1 MSTKKIQFNNIV
13 QNQLPRYVINEY
25 PLVAEFLKSY
35 YQGQEYQGGP
45 IDLVQ
50 NIDEYTKISEQ
61 VNLTNHVGLGATVGV
76 GSEIIP
82 VDMQKNPTGTEGFP
96 DSYGLIKINDEIIT
110 YTGIT
115 TFAFT
120 GCVRGF
126 VGVTSYHSPTNP
138 EELVFES
145 SSASIH
151 SKGDSIQNLSSLFL
165 KEFLVKSKHQ
175 LTPGFE
181 GRKLSSDL
189 NENIFI
195 KQAKDFYLS
204 KGTDRGFEIL
214 FKALYNENVKIVRPS
229 EFLFTPSNANYKIT
243 RDFVV
248 EPIFGNPENLELSTL
263 YQDPYEQSSIDKAYA
278 PITHVEPIR
287 VSTGST
293 YYKLSI
299 DAGYNRDSR
308 VEGST
313 YGTFIT
319 PPRSRVVGE
328 VGAGLTV
335 IDVDSTVGFGTTGE
349 LFFRYIDNTI
359 GISTY
364 ASKSLTQFFGVSGI
378 GKTILSGE
386 TVGVNTFAYG
396 KSVLDQDETIEVR
409 ITSVIDNLEY
419 SDNNCLFGKGDEIEI
434 KTLGVG
440 QTGFKEKAWFYNI
453 APVYQVES
461 ITLKDTSDWT
471 YEITLTTDHD
481 FKVGDKSV
489 AILVGSDGR
498 NLPVSDI
505 TQLTSSRGFIIKGQ
519 GEINTDLKYTIERQ
533 ILKAN
538 AINFTETSIYS
549 TNVQNVYKDRNSDK
563 LLVASP
569 SLPTYGSQSLGV
581 SDGKIIFGGSF
592 SGDEYEIITNATT
605 SPSGVP
611 IFDHGFYTGDAIYYT
626 PQIVNDAY
634 VDPGSGTSIDN
645 FVIKSS
651 LMDEG
656 LYFVERVNET
666 TVKFAKSASDL
677 YNGKYINIDNDLN
690 RTGIVT
696 DNKISPFKFN
706 NKTLKSQ
713 KLLRQV
719 CPPENTGTVYETTP
733 GNTGIL
739 VNGVEILNYKSFDQ
753 VHYGELKSVDVLAG
767 GRDYDVI
774 NPPFLHIKDSV
785 GTGATGYVAVSGSL
799 KDMRIVDPGFD
810 YEQAPTI
817 KITGGNGSGARVSV
831 NMENIDHSSDFYS
844 YSPLVGLGTT
854 GTLASTIGFTTF
866 HKFKNAEEVVYVTN
880 NQDVIG
886 GLTTSAT
893 YYASLVGTGGTTLR
907 LHKDQA
913 GALAGINTIV
923 LTSRGQGVQSFKS
936 FKTKSIVESINVV
949 SGGSG
954 YQNKKRTAVPA
965 GINTALNCINI
976 KNHDYE
982 SGEIITY
989 TCDGTPIAGLTTD
1002 TDFYVTKKDDD
1013 SFYLSSVGVGTTS
1026 NDFYHKTKQYRPLTS
1041 IGVGTHIFNYQD
1053 ISVSISGDV
1062 GINSVGSETFEL
1074 KVQPI
1079 FRGEITSIHLSN
1091 NGVGYGASEV
1101 VNFVREPEVTFVK
1114 GSEAEVSPV
1123 VSFGGNII
1131 EVIVNSKGNYYN
1143 SPPDLQISGSG
1154 SGCVLTP
1161 LLKIVDLN
1169 GSESAVGVGT
1179 TIKYILDGVKVLK
1192 QGSGYSKDT
1201 TVSVLS
1207 AGTDCKTRSSIQKWN
1222 VNLFE
1227 KYYQTQ
1233 QITDDDGFI
1242 QKGDIELQYS
1252 HLYAPRKLRQTV
1264 YATNQEGNSLYGE
1277 TDLRKVNGQEVP
1289 SDNHSPIIGW
1299 AYDGNPIYGPYGYIK
1314 NAGGTV
1320 TQMKTGY
1327 LDEAS
1332 IKENRP
1338 PLSVFPPKFFIED
1351 FTYKAVSDETV
1362 LDENNGRF
1370 CVTPEFPNGTYAY
1383 FATIDDSGAEQGGQF
1398 NTYKLP
1404 VFPYLIGKCYYSTPN
1419 DFNFSPNSNQD
1430 IYDLGDTS
1438 EYKWARNTTPYNLI
1452 QDDEPYYPYLPLPN
1466 NLSQSLE
1473 VVGTKPGVLESIGI
1487 VTGGSNYQIGDEVVF
1502 NNSGTDGFDAAARV
1516 TRLLGKPV
1524 SSVSAATSSITNVE
1538 IYPSRKFQGVYD
1550 LISTE
1555 PHNWVN
1561 RDIITVTGLST
1572 TSSEISGVYNA
1583 GISSN
1588 RLSLTGIGTTS
1599 VAIGTDGAT
1608 GIVTHLNVRGN
1619 LSFPS
1624 IRSNDIL
1631 GIGTET
1637 VKVLSIEPLLSRIRV
1652 LRAVNGVTGV
1662 SHTVTSEI
1670 LEDPRRITIN
1680 AGFTS
1685 DYEYR
1690 INDQIY
1696 FNPIDSVGLGTRSG
1710 VGIGTTIAFSN
1721 PGIGITQKFIQTKAI
1736 YLPDHGLKT
1745 GDKLTYSPNQGEGLN
1760 VRWDGSDAVDT
1771 GISTLTDG
1779 QTLYAG
1785 VITNDLIGIS
1795 TVKVGLGST
1804 GTFVGIAS
1812 TQRGSTTV
1820 FFSGLGT
1827 GVYHSF
1833 KTNHSVITGEIRR
1846 TTATVSTGETHGLLN
1861 YENVYM
1867 DVVSGL
1873 TTTVTVKYNDYN
1885 RRVVFNPKSFAA
1897 SGVNTTTNSITINE
1911 HGYETGDKIIHTA
1924 STPIGGLND
1933 NGIYYVLRVDI
1944 NSFKLCETDYDARD
1958 SKPNVVGFTSTS
1970 EGTISPINPPLKVYK
1985 NSIVEFDLS
1994 DSSLSYV
2001 VQSTDYSAF
2010 KLNFYSDKN
2019 LTKIWETSPLSKTF
2033 NVTRNGTIGISTDAK
2048 VSLSVTKDIPEI
2060 LYYSLDPILESN
2072 LPLTKKNVVVD
2083 TDVITGNE
2091 IQLSDSIFSGK
2102 QRITIGA
2109 TDQFTYSMSEIPE
2122 RLSYGTTSFISYE
2135 TDSPSAYGSIAN
2147 LEITNPGRNYYSL
2160 PGVSTITSLLGNSAI
2175 LEPKSTSVGNI
2186 KTLKVKDIGYDFPSD
2201 ITVSPDAA
2209 LPEIIRIESL
2219 MSVDFVGVTS
2229 FGRGYISSPDLI
2241 VLDGKTQK
2249 PVLDLDLKYTLGNPN
2264 VEILKNT
2271 KGISNSPPTIIT
2283 DKNSNGVG
2291 IATVGFNTENYDVT
2305 VQLSVGF
2312 STADTFPIA
2321 VGDKVFVEGIGVG
2334 IGTTARGYNS
2344 KDYDYKLFEI
2354 TAVDENYGGIGTVTY
2369 NLSNY
2374 FTGLAPG
2381 SSPGTFDFIN
2391 SNGRIVP
2398 QKFMPT
2404 FNVELSPND
2413 FIKGETVTGSISSTT
2428 GVVQNWQPD
2437 VGILRVT
2444 NTKGFLV
2451 NEVLKGTGSGTQGV
2465 ASSIKTFDSYM
2476 KLNSTTKVEKG
2487 WETNSGYLNDNAQR
2501 IQDSDYYQNLSYS
2514 LSSRIDYETW
2524 DEPVSSLNHTLGFKK
2539 FADYQLESTASSRVG
2554 LSTELCDFSIVNDL
2568 YGIGNLNCV
2577 YDFDLAT
2584 ENALNINENDAISDE
2599 ITFSSRILKDY
2610 TESVGNRVVSIDD
2623 FSGTF
2628 NSNPRA
2634 TRFSTVNRWTL
2645 ADRRALK
2652 YITYVRDKRFG
2663 AQRQL
2668 MIVDII
2674 HDSAQG
2680 YINQYGRVESVYDQG
2695 DFDFAISGSEGLLN
2709 FYPIKYAVN
2718 DYWVTA
2724 ISYNLDDNL
2733 LSTGSTVIGRSL
2745 IDSESV
2751 TIGTGTGTTTIV
2763 GIASTYRSAKVIIN
2777 INPDIS
2783 GKEHE
2788 YNQLNIIHN
2797 GDEVDIMEYGRMTT
2811 VSTPEAIG
2819 GLGTYRGYIDGTQ
2832 LKVDFIA
2839 NSSVGIGT
2847 TGVINTILV
2856 GMADSAYTGIGTV
2869 DLKHARLENRTTEI
2883 ESSSSP
2889 GINTVGSWPSEYEAA
2904 YGTIQV
2910 TDATNQAYE
2919 MFEFA
2924 VVTDYVSESTTETYD
2939 VDWGNVSSGVSPT
2952 GLGTFGS
2959 KVSSAGT
2966 VSLLFTPVAS
2976 INAQVNVYMN
2986 AVRIQ
2991 DDTKDTIDFNNG
3003 VIECGFGEYTGTESA
3018 VLRAFGLS
3026 HKTDPIFRKPFDGS
3040 DSSVVNIAN
3049 NTINLPNHF
3058 FVTGEELVYTN
3069 PGTGYTMALG
3079 IASTNGFAG
3088 IGTTTLL
3095 PSTVYAVKIDDETIK
3110 LAESVSKALQTV
3122 PEVVDITSVGIGT
3135 SHCFNAVN
3143 QNKKAL
3149 VSIDNILQSP
3159 IVSTAVTTQ
3168 LADQVFTTTDVI
3180 EFAGITSFYGGDLIK
3195 IGNEILRIDS
3205 IGQGGNDNL
3214 IKVRRPWAGTA
3225 LAGYGTGTLIT
3236 KVDGNY
3242 NIVDNTINFVEAP
3255 YGNVPLS
3262 TATNP
3267 PDSRDWVGI
3276 STGSSFEGRTFMRS
3290 GVPDTANEP
3299 YWRNYI
3305 FDSISSQFN
3314 GQKSEFTLESG
3325 GSNVSGIV
3333 TDTAIVLINDV
3344 FQTSGTTN
3352 EFTITEDPTV
3362 GVTTIS
3368 FTGTGSSTSDVNVG
3382 NLPKGGI
3389 IVSVGSSEGF
3399 GYQPLVAAGGTV
3411 AVSAGG
3417 TIKSISIG
3425 NTGSGYRAGIQTV
3438 NVGIQTLSR
3447 VGTNVIG
3454 IGTAQI
3460 TTGHITGIAVTNA
3473 DHIFYSPRKVANVG
3487 YSSVTGISTITT
3499 QTNHGLSVGDEVTLS
3514 GIAFTC
3520 DYSPRI
3526 GIHTAV
3532 YDNISGIMTVTTAVG
3547 HGLSTSGQKSVVI
3560 FTGLAFTCG
3569 LDNGASTHYYPRGQD
3584 SAYHTAVE
3592 ITKDGAKKT
3601 VTDAVYNPNTGIM
3614 TVTSPSH
3621 GMSNGDKVK
3630 FTPNSLTFTCDKDNH
3645 ITSHT
3650 YPRKSDTIA
3659 NQWITISNKT
3669 TNTFRVNVL
3678 PVAPSTNTGV
3688 HTFVSALANGLTHND
3703 GDIAIDVGY
3712 AANGDQFVHQ
3722 FVSATS
3728 GAIVA
3733 GGSYAHRFVGSD
3745 PAAVISG
3752 GDYNHT
3758 FVSSGIGSVSVTGI
3772 GTTTATDATYNA
3784 ATGNLVL
3791 TIPSHGLSDSDT
3803 IGIAT
3808 GGIVFTCSM
3817 DSHTSNHAYP
3827 RSTDPIAG
3835 ITTAI
3840 TGYTENTITV
3850 YVGTSATVTH
3860 NVSDASYN
3868 PDTGALVLSIASHG
3882 LSANTSVRLK
3892 QDSLRF
3898 RCEFDDYASI
3908 HTYPRYTDPGFSTAI
3923 NIDSKTD
3930 NTITLNVGT
3939 SKTALYSISTASYSA
3954 SAGILTVSIGAGHSL
3969 RTGQS
3974 IGIKTESLSFR
3985 CSRDNYAS
3993 VHRYPRKPDPYYT
4006 GTTVTAVGVG
4016 TTTFECNIGVSTV
4029 PTFYVGLGSVQSAI
4043 IAPRLNNNSGSKFDV
4058 AANGSEILRVI
4069 DSKTFETQTGIST
4082 RNHEYSRGGVVEGY
4096 SKVVFDDPLSYSNIP
4111 LEYSDTSTGIGTN
4124 ATIDVVVGQGSSVV
4138 KFTIQNTGS
4147 GYGNLEKLTVPIGG
4161 TTGIP
4166 TDPSKTFTE
4175 MLIDI
4180 ERVFNDEFTGW
4191 SVGQLEVLDNVERYI
4206 DGSRIDF
4213 PLTLNGEST
4222 SIVAKKGSKI
4232 DVQDL
4237 LLVFVNN
4244 IPQVPGK
4251 GYTFPG
4257 GSVLTFTEAPKSGDT
4272 IEIIFYKGTGSQD
4285 VVERKVIETVK
4296 PGDDLTIGRLQ
4307 TQDTWL
4313 QENIRVPISV
4323 DSTDVVSTP
4332 PYHGPGNTPDSNLER
4347 PINWCR
4353 QTEDKIINEKGV
4365 GKDRELYEPVINP
4378 YSPIIKSV
4386 GIGSTVIY
4394 VENARPYFDPYD
4406 EVDNVA
4412 PVANDFAFQKKVK
4425 IISQEDKI
4433 GAAGT
4438 AIVSGL
4444 GTISSVAISTGGVG
4458 YSTATVSFAT
4468 TSLNGSE
4475 VGVGSTSTTAFG
4487 SPIIGAAGTI
4497 TGIAITSVGAGYT
4510 SSNPPMV
4517 LISPPVWSE
4526 EENKVDYYQ
4535 GDSGIIVGFGTTT
4548 IGAGSTNYQLIFD
4561 LHIPLDSDLRES
4573 SIAGTAVTISGIST
4587 GDFFVVNNSTVGSAT
4602 TSINSVDTGG
4612 AVIGVGTQFLNN
4624 VYEVNNYEIVQAPT
4638 GVGTTGVG
4646 IGTTH
4651 LNRVFVK
4658 VTNFNTWSGQWPSFT
4673 GAGIQTGNYFGSYSW
4688 GKINLVARSESNTY
4702 NAYTLGGTGGI
4713 STSPVVRRSESLKY
4727 KQYKTP

>member
-13 QNQLPRYVINEY
+13 QNQLPQYVRNDY

-35 YQGQEYQGGP
+35 YQGQEYQSGP

-50 NIDEYTKISEQ
+50 NIDDYTKVDNQ
-61 VNLTNHVGLGATVGV
+61 VGLTGHVGLGASIGV
-76 GSEIIP
+76 SSDTIQ
-82 VDMQKNPTGTEGFP
+82 VDMSKNPTGTLGFP
-96 DSYGLIKINDEIIT
+96 DSYGLIKINDEVIT

-126 VGVTSYHSPTNP
+126 SGITSYSNPTNP

-145 SSASIH
+145 TSAKKH
-151 SKGDSIQNLSSLFL
+151 SKGDQIQNLSSLFL
-165 KEFLVKSKHQ
+165 KEFLVKTKHQ

-181 GRKLSSDL
+181 SRKFSSDL
-189 NENIFI
+189 DQNIFI
-195 KQAKDFYLS
+195 KQSKDFYAS

-214 FKALYNENVKIVRPS
+214 FKSLYNEDVKIIRPS
-229 EFLFTPSNANYKIT
+229 DFLFTPSNANYKIT

-248 EPIFGNPENLELSTL
+248 EPIYGDPMNLELSTL
-263 YQDPYEQSSIDKAYA
+263 FQDQYKEQNIEKAYA
-278 PITHVEPIR
+278 PITHVESIN
-287 VSTGST
+287 VSAGTT
-293 YYKLSI
+293 FYKISI

-319 PPRSRVVGE
+319 PPRTRVIGE
-328 VGAGLTV
+328 VGAGITV
-335 IDVDSTVGFGTTGE
+335 VDVDSTVGFGTTGE
-349 LFFRYIDNTI
+349 LYFKYVDNTV
-359 GISTY
+359 GVSEYT
-364 ASKSLTQFFGVSGI
+364 SKSLTQFYGLSGI

-386 TVGVNTFAYG
+386 TIGINTFAYG
-396 KSVLDQDETIEVR
+396 KSVIDQDETIEVR
-409 ITSVIDNLEY
+409 ITSVIDSFDYE
-419 SDNNCLFGKGDEIEI
+419 DTNCLFDKDDTVKI
-434 KTLGVG
+434 KTLGIG
-440 QTGFKEKAWFYNI
+440 DTGFKTKEWFYNI
-453 APVYQVES
+453 ASVYQIDDIS
-461 ITLKDTSDWT
+461 LQDTSDWT

-489 AILVGSDGR
+489 AILVGSDGKS
-498 NLPVSDI
+498 LPVSDI
-505 TQLTSSRGFIIKGQ
+505 SQLTSSRSFIVKGQ
-519 GEINTDLKYTIERQ
+519 GEINTSLKYTIERQ

-538 AINFTETSIYS
+538 AINFPETNTYS
-549 TNVQNVYKDRNSDK
+549 TNIQNVYKEKGVDK
-563 LLVASP
+563 LLIAS
-569 SLPTYGSQSLGV
+569 SSIPTYGSQSLGV
-581 SDGKIIFGGSF
+581 NDGKIVFSGSF
-592 SGDEYEIITNATT
+592 IGDEYEIITNSTT
-605 SPSGVP
+605 SPSGVL
-611 IFDHGFYTGDAIYYT
+611 ISDHGFYTGDAIYYT
-626 PQIVNDAY
+626 PEIVNDAY
-634 VDPGSGTSIDN
+634 VDPTSGTSIDN
-645 FVIKSS
+645 FVVKSS

-656 LYFVERVNET
+656 LYFIKRINDT
-666 TVKFAKSASDL
+666 TVKFAKSGSDL
-677 YNGKYINIDNDLN
+677 YNEKFVTQDQV
-690 RTGIVT
+690 GIVT

-706 NKTLKSQ
+706 NKTLTSQ
-713 KLLRQV
+713 KILREV
-719 CPPENTGTVYETTP
+719 CPPDNTGTVYETTP

-753 VHYGELKSVDVLAG
+753 VHYGKLESIDVLGG

-799 KDMRIVDPGFD
+799 RDMRIIDSGFD
-810 YEQAPTI
+810 YKTTPTL

-831 NMENIDHSSDFYS
+831 NMQSIDHSVSFEAD
-844 YSPLVGLGTT
+844 SPRIGLETDSS
-854 GTLASTIGFTTF
+854 LPSTIGFTTY
-866 HKFKNAEEVVYVTN
+866 HKFKNAEQVVYVTD
-880 NQDVIG
+880 NQQVIG

-893 YYASLVGTGGTTLR
+893 YYAALVGTGGTTIR
-907 LHKDQA
+907 LHKDEA
-913 GALAGINTIV
+913 GVLAGINTIT
-923 LTSRGQGVQSFKS
+923 LTSKGVGKHFIKS
-936 FKTKSIVESINVV
+936 TEKKSIVESINIL
-949 SGGSG
+949 SGGTG

-965 GINTALNCINI
+965 GINTSLNLI
-976 KNHDYE
+976 KIENHDYE
-982 SGEIITY
+982 SGEIVNY
-989 TCDGTPIAGLTTD
+989 TCDGTPIAGLTTS
-1002 TDFYVTKKDDD
+1002 TDFYVTKVDNDNFK
-1013 SFYLSSVGVGTTS
+1013 LSSVGVGTTVS
-1026 NDFYHKTKQYRPLTS
+1026 DFYHKTKQYRPLTS
-1041 IGVGTHIFNYQD
+1041 IGVGTHTFNYQD
-1053 ISVSISGDV
+1053 ITISITGDV
-1062 GINSVGSETFEL
+1062 GISSIGSDTFEL

-1079 FRGEITSIHLSN
+1079 IRGEVTSIHLSN
-1091 NGVGYGASEV
+1091 NGVGYGASEII
-1101 VNFVREPEVTFVK
+1101 NFVREPEVTLLS
-1114 GSEAEVSPV
+1114 GSNAQVTPIV
-1123 VSFGGNII
+1123 GVDGKVI
-1131 EVIVNSKGNYYN
+1131 EVVVDNKGEGYN
-1143 SPPDLQISGSG
+1143 SPPNLQINGDG
-1154 SGCVLTP
+1154 VGAVITP
-1161 LLKIVDLN
+1161 VLKIVDLN
-1169 GSESAVGVGT
+1169 GNASSIGIGT
-1179 TIKYILDGVKVLK
+1179 TINYVLDSVNVIHK
-1192 QGSGYSKDT
+1192 GSGYTRDNTSIDI
-1201 TVSVLS
+1201 VP
-1207 AGTDCKTRSSIQKWN
+1207 AGTDSKFRSNVQKWE

-1227 KYYQTQ
+1227 KYYKTE
-1233 QITDDDGFI
+1233 QITDDDGIIKDGNF
-1242 QKGDIELQYS
+1242 GLQYN
-1252 HLYAPRKLRQTV
+1252 HLYSPRKLRQLV
-1264 YATNQEGNSLYGE
+1264 YATNQEGKSLYGE
-1277 TDLRKVNGQEVP
+1277 PDLRKVNGQEVP

-1299 AYDGNPIYGPYGYIK
+1299 AYDGNPIYGPYGYVK
-1314 NAGGTV
+1314 KAGGTV
-1320 TQMKTGY
+1320 VQMKSGY
-1327 LDEAS
+1327 IEEAL

-1338 PLSVFPPKFFIED
+1338 PLSVFPAGFFCND
-1351 FTYKAVSDETV
+1351 YTYKPVSDETV

-1370 CVTPEFPNGTYAY
+1370 CVTPQFPSGTYAY
-1383 FATIDDSGAEQGGQF
+1383 FATIDDAGSEKGGQF

-1404 VFPYLIGKCYYSTPN
+1404 VFPYLIGKNYYSTPN
-1419 DFNFSPNSNQD
+1419 DFNFLESSNQD
-1430 IYDLGDTS
+1430 NYDLDGS
-1438 EYKWARNTTPYNLI
+1438 KWCRNTTPYNLI
-1452 QDDEPYYPYLPLPN
+1452 YKDKAYYPYMPLPN
-1466 NLSQSLE
+1466 NLSQTID
-1473 VVGTKPGVLESIGI
+1473 VVGTKPGFFESIGI
-1487 VTGGSNYQIGDEVVF
+1487 ESGGKGYKIGDKVVF
-1502 NNSGTDGFDAAARV
+1502 DNSGTRGFNASATV
-1516 TRLLGKPV
+1516 SRLVGKTV

-1538 IYPSRKFQGVYD
+1538 IYPSDQKGIYSIV
-1550 LISTE
+1550 STE
-1555 PHNWVN
+1555 PHRWVN
-1561 RDIITVTGLST
+1561 RDIITITGLST
-1572 TSSEISGVYNA
+1572 TSSEIGGVYNA
-1583 GISSN
+1583 GITST
-1588 RLSLTGIGTTS
+1588 RLTVTGVGTTA
-1599 VAIGTDGAT
+1599 VAIGTDGTT
-1608 GIVTHLNVRGN
+1608 GIVTHINVRGD
-1619 LSFPS
+1619 LSKLQ
-1624 IRSNDIL
+1624 SNDLL

-1637 VKVLSIEPLLSRIRV
+1637 LKLLNVEPILSRIRV
-1652 LRAVNGVTGV
+1652 LRSVNGVTGV

-1670 LEDPRRITIN
+1670 LEKPRRLTVN
-1680 AGFTS
+1680 SGFSS
-1685 DYEYR
+1685 DYVYR
-1690 INDQIY
+1690 VNNQIY
-1696 FNPIDSVGLGTRSG
+1696 FNPVDSVGLGTRSG

-1745 GDKLTYSPNQGEGLN
+1745 GDKLTYSPNGGTGLN
-1760 VRWDGSDAVDT
+1760 IRWDGSDAVDT
-1771 GISTLTDG
+1771 GISTFTNG
-1779 QTLYAG
+1779 QTLYAAA
-1785 VITNDLIGIS
+1785 ITEDLVGIS

-1833 KTNHSVITGEIRR
+1833 KTNYDVITGEIRR

-1867 DVVSGL
+1867 NVVSGL
-1873 TTTVTVKYNDYN
+1873 TTTVTIKYNDYN
-1885 RRVVFNPKSFAA
+1885 RRLIINPKSFTA
-1897 SGVNTTTNSITINE
+1897 SGVNTTTNAFTIND

-1924 STPIGGLND
+1924 STPVGGLND
-1933 NGIYYVLRVDI
+1933 NGIYYIIKVDT
-1944 NSFKLCETDYDARD
+1944 NTFKLAETDYNAKEP
-1958 SKPNVVGFTSTS
+1958 KPDVVGITSTS
-1970 EGTISPINPPLKVYK
+1970 AGTINPINPYVKVYK
-1985 NSIVEFDLS
+1985 NSTVEFDLS
-1994 DSSLSYV
+1994 DASLGYV
-2001 VQSTDYSAF
+2001 SQSTSYPAF
-2010 KLNFYSDKN
+2010 SLNFYTDKN
-2019 LTKIWETSPLSKTF
+2019 LTKQWDTSPLSQSF
-2033 NVTRNGTIGISTDAK
+2033 NVTQNGTIGVSTDAK
-2048 VSLSVTKDIPEI
+2048 VSLSITNDIPER
-2060 LYYSLDPILESN
+2060 LYYTLNPILESA
-2072 LPLTKKNVVVD
+2072 LPFVKKGIVVD
-2083 TDVITGNE
+2083 TEVLSGN
-2091 IQLSDSIFSGK
+2091 QVQVVDSLYNGK
-2102 QRITIGA
+2102 QKVTIGA
-2109 TDQFTYSMSEIPE
+2109 TNQFTYTLRKPPE
-2122 RLSYGTTSFISYE
+2122 TSSYGSISSVSYV
-2135 TDSPSAYGSIAN
+2135 TDSPTAYGPIADF
-2147 LEITNPGRNYYSL
+2147 EIKSRGENYYNL
-2160 PGVSTITSLLGNSAI
+2160 PGISTINTEVGSKAI
-2175 LEPKSTSVGNI
+2175 IEARSTSVGKI
-2186 KTLKVKDIGYDFPSD
+2186 KKIKVKDIGYDFPSD
-2201 ITVSPDAA
+2201 TTLKPDTA
-2209 LPEIIRIESL
+2209 LPQIIKIDALTSIES
-2219 MSVDFVGVTS
+2219 VGITS
-2229 FGRGYISSPDLI
+2229 FGRGYISAPDLI
-2241 VLDGKTQK
+2241 LIDGKTGQA
-2249 PVLDLDLKYTLGNPN
+2249 VLDCDLKYTLGNPKI
-2264 VEILKNT
+2264 EILKNT
-2271 KGISNSPPTIIT
+2271 KGIHNAPPTIIT
-2283 DKNSNGVG
+2283 DKNSNGIG

-2321 VGDKVFVEGIGVG
+2321 VGDNVFIEGVG
-2334 IGTTARGYNS
+2334 VGVGTTARGYNS
-2344 KDYDYKLFEI
+2344 KDYGYKLFEI
-2354 TAVDENYGGIGTVTY
+2354 TAVDQNYGGIGTVTY
-2369 NLSNY
+2369 NLSDY
-2374 FTGLAPG
+2374 FTGLSPG
-2381 SSPGTFDFIN
+2381 LSAGTFDFVN
-2391 SNGRIVP
+2391 SSARIVP

-2404 FNVELSPND
+2404 FEVRLKPND
-2413 FIKGETVTGSISSTT
+2413 FSNDEIVEGSISSTRGT
-2428 GVVQNWQPD
+2428 VQNWNSNS
-2437 VGILRVT
+2437 GILRVT
-2444 NTKGFLV
+2444 NTDGFVV
-2451 NEVLKGTGSGTQGV
+2451 NDILKGLSSGTQGL
-2465 ASSIKTFDSYM
+2465 ASSIKTFDSYI
-2476 KLNSTTKVEKG
+2476 KLNATSRVEKG
-2487 WETNSGYLNDNAQR
+2487 HETDSGYLNNNLQR
-2501 IQDSDYYQNLSYS
+2501 VQDSDYYQNLSYS

-2524 DEPVSSLNHTLGFKK
+2524 NDPVSSLNHTLGFKK
-2539 FADYQLESTASSRVG
+2539 FSDYQLESTASVRVG
-2554 LSTELCDFSIVNDL
+2554 LSTELSDISVVNDL
-2568 YGIGNLNCV
+2568 YGVGNLNCV
-2577 YDFDLAT
+2577 YDFDLVS
-2584 ENALNINENDAISDE
+2584 ENALDINENDSVSTE

-2610 TESVGNRVVSIDD
+2610 SESVGNRVVSIDD

-2634 TRFSTVNRWTL
+2634 TRFSTVNTWTL

-2652 YITYVRDKRFG
+2652 YITFVRDKRFG

-2668 MIVDII
+2668 MVVDII

-2680 YINQYGRVESVYDQG
+2680 YINQYGRVETVYDQG
-2695 DFDFAISGSEGLLN
+2695 DFDFAISGSEGQLN
-2709 FYPIKYAVN
+2709 FYPVKYSVN

-2724 ISYNLDDNL
+2724 LSYNLDDNL
-2733 LSTGSTVIGRSL
+2733 LSTGSTVIGRS
-2745 IDSESV
+2745 IVDSESV

-2797 GDEVDIMEYGRMTT
+2797 GDEVDIMEYGRLTT
-2811 VSTPEAIG
+2811 VNTPESIG
-2819 GLGTYRGYIDGTQ
+2819 GLGTYRGYIDGTE

-2839 NSSVGIGT
+2839 NASVGIGT

-2869 DLKHARLENRTTEI
+2869 DLKHARIENRTTEI
-2883 ESSSSP
+2883 SSSSSP
-2889 GINTVGSWPSEYEAA
+2889 GINTVGEFPSEYEAA

-2910 TDATNQAYE
+2910 TDATNQSYA
-2919 MFEFA
+2919 MFEYA
-2924 VVTDYVSESTTETYD
+2924 VVTDFVSGETTETYD

-2966 VSLLFTPVAS
+2966 VSLLFTPAAS

-3040 DSSVVNIAN
+3040 DSGIIDVTN

-3069 PGTGYTMALG
+3069 PGSGYTMALG

-3122 PEVVDITSVGIGT
+3122 PEVVDLTSVGIGT

-3159 IVSTAVTTQ
+3159 IVSTAVTTH
-3168 LADQVFTTTDVI
+3168 LADQVFTTSDVI
-3180 EFAGITSFYGGDLIK
+3180 EFAGITSFYGGDLIQ
-3195 IGNEILRIDS
+3195 IGSEILRIDS

-3262 TATNP
+3262 TSTNP

-3305 FDSISSQFN
+3305 FDSISSEFN
-3314 GQKSEFTLESG
+3314 GQRSDFTLKSNS
-3325 GSNVSGIV
+3325 SNVSGIV
-3333 TDTAIVLINDV
+3333 TDTAIVIINDV

-3352 EFTITEDPTV
+3352 EYTITEDATV

-3411 AVSAGG
+3411 TVAAGG

-3473 DHIFYSPRKVANVG
+3473 DQIFYSPRKVANVG

-3499 QTNHGLSVGDEVTLS
+3499 QTDHGLSVGDEVRLS

-3520 DYSPRI
+3520 DYSPRV

-3532 YDNISGIMTVTTAVG
+3532 YDNVSGIMTVTTAVG

-3569 LDNGASTHYYPRGQD
+3569 LDGGASTHYYPRGQD

-3592 ITKDGAKKT
+3592 ITKDGAEKT
-3601 VTDAVYNPNTGIM
+3601 ITNAIYNPNTGIM
-3614 TVTSPSH
+3614 TCTVASH
-3621 GMSNGDKVK
+3621 GFSNGDKVK

-3645 ITSHT
+3645 ATSHT

-3659 NQWITISNKT
+3659 NQWITVSNVT

-3733 GGSYAHRFVGSD
+3733 GGSYAHRFIGSD

-3817 DSHTSNHAYP
+3817 DSHTSNHPYP

-3835 ITTAI
+3835 VTTAI
-3840 TGYTENTITV
+3840 TGYTDNTITV

-3868 PDTGALVLSIASHG
+3868 PDTGSLVLSIASHG
-3882 LSANTSVRLK
+3882 LSADTSVRLK

-3898 RCEFDDYASI
+3898 RCEFDDYATI
-3908 HTYPRYTDPGFSTAI
+3908 HTYPRYTDPGFSTSI

-3930 NTITLNVGT
+3930 DTITLNVGT

-4016 TTTFECNIGVSTV
+4016 TTTFEVNIGVSTV

-4069 DSKTFETQTGIST
+4069 NSKTFETQTGIST
-4082 RNHEYSRGGVVEGY
+4082 RNHEYARGGVVEGY
-4096 SKVVFDDPLSYSNIP
+4096 NKVVIDDPLSYSGIG
-4111 LEYSDTSTGIGTN
+4111 LTYSDTSSSGIGTG
-4124 ATIDVVVGQGSSVV
+4124 ATINIVVGQGSSIVQ
-4138 KFTIQNTGS
+4138 FTIENTGS
-4147 GYGNLEKLTVPIGG
+4147 GYGNGEKLTVPIGG

-4180 ERVFNDEFTGW
+4180 EKVFSDEFTGW

-4206 DGSRIDF
+4206 DGSRVDF
-4213 PLTLNGEST
+4213 PLTINNEST

-4251 GYTFPG
+4251 GYKFPG
-4257 GSVLTFTEAPKSGDT
+4257 GSVITFTEAPKIDDT
-4272 IEIIFYKGTGSQD
+4272 IEIIFYKGTGGQD

-4296 PGDDLTIGRLQ
+4296 QGDDLTIGRLL

-4313 QENIRVPISV
+4313 QETARVPISV

-4332 PYHGPGNTPDSNLER
+4332 PYYGPGNTPDSTLER

-4365 GKDRELYEPVINP
+4365 GKDREIYEPVINP

-4394 VENARPYFDPYD
+4394 VESARPYFDPYD
-4406 EVDNVA
+4406 EVDNET
-4412 PVANDFAFQKKVK
+4412 PVDNDFVFQKKVK
-4425 IISQEDKI
+4425 LVSQEDKV

-4468 TSLNGSE
+4468 TSLSGAE

-4548 IGAGSTNYQLIFD
+4548 IGAGTTNYQLIFD
-4561 LHIPLDSDLRES
+4561 LHIPLTSDLRDS
-4573 SIAGTAVTISGIST
+4573 NITGTAVTISGIST
-4587 GDFFVVNNSTVGSAT
+4587 GDFFIVNNSTVGSAT

-4624 VYEVNNYEIVQAPT
+4624 VYEVNNYEIVQAAT

-4688 GKINLVARSESNTY
+4688 GKINLTSRSESNTY
-4702 NAYTLGGTGGI
+4702 TAYTLGGTGGI
-4713 STSPVVRRSESLKY
+4713 STSPVVRRSASLKY
-4727 KQYKTP
+4727 KQYRTPWSNH

>member
-1 MSTKKIQFNNIV
+1 MSTKKIQFNNVV
-13 QNQLPRYVINEY
+13 QNQLPGYVISDY

-45 IDLVQ
+45 IDLIN
-50 NIDEYTKISEQ
+50 NIDQYTKVGEQ
-61 VNLTNHVGLGATVGV
+61 VNLTGYVGLGASVGL
-76 GSEIIP
+76 SNRIIE
-82 VDMQKNPTGTEGFP
+82 VDMKENPTGTLGFP

-126 VGVTSYHSPTNP
+126 VGITSYQSDTNP

-145 SSASIH
+145 TRAKKH

-165 KEFLVKSKHQ
+165 KEFLVKTKHQ

-181 GRKLSSDL
+181 ARKLSSDL
-189 NENIFI
+189 NQNLFI
-195 KQAKDFYLS
+195 KQSKDFYLS

-214 FKALYNENVKIVRPS
+214 FKSLYNEDVKIIRPS

-243 RDFVV
+243 NDFVV
-248 EPIFGNPENLELSTL
+248 EPISGDPMNLELSTL
-263 YQDPYEQSSIDKAYA
+263 FQDPYKDQNIETAYA
-278 PITHVEPIR
+278 PITHVEPIN
-287 VSTGST
+287 VSAGTT
-293 YYKLSI
+293 FYRLSI
-299 DAGYNRDSR
+299 DAGYNKDSR

-313 YGTFIT
+313 YGTFVT
-319 PPRSRVVGE
+319 PPRSRVIGD
-328 VGAGLTV
+328 VGAGLTT
-335 IDVDSTVGFGTTGE
+335 IDVDSTVGFNTSGE
-349 LFFRYIDNTI
+349 LYFRYIDNSVGVSSYT
-359 GISTY
+359 
-364 ASKSLTQFFGVSGI
+364 SKSLTQFFGLSGI
-378 GKTILSGE
+378 GKTILSGQ
-386 TVGVNTFAYG
+386 TIGINTFAYG
-396 KSVLDQDETIEVR
+396 KSVLDFDETIKVR
-409 ITSVIDNLEY
+409 ITSVIGSLDYE
-419 SDNNCLFGKGDEIEI
+419 DTNCLFEADDTVKI
-434 KTLGVG
+434 KTLGIG
-440 QTGFKEKAWFYNI
+440 DTGFKVDEWFYNV
-453 APVYQVES
+453 AAVYQIDS
-461 ITLKDTSDWT
+461 ITLKDSSDFT
-471 YEITLTTDHD
+471 YEIVLTTDHD

-489 AILVGSDGR
+489 AILVGSDGQ
-498 NLPVSDI
+498 NLPISDV
-505 TQLTSSRGFIIKGQ
+505 TQLTSSKGFIIKGQ
-519 GEINTDLKYTIERQ
+519 GEINTNLDYTIERQ

-538 AINFTETSIYS
+538 AINFPQVADYS
-549 TNVQNVYKDRNSDK
+549 TNIQNVYKEKGLDK
-563 LLVASP
+563 LLIASP
-569 SLPTYGSQSLGV
+569 SIPTYGSQSLGV
-581 SDGKIIFGGSF
+581 NDGKIVFSGSF
-592 SGDEYEIITNATT
+592 SGDEYEVITNATT
-605 SPSGVP
+605 SPAGIP
-611 IFDHGFYTGDAIYYT
+611 IFDHGFYTGDSIYYT
-626 PQIVNDAY
+626 PQIINNAY
-634 VDPGSGTSIDN
+634 VDPTSGTSIDN
-645 FVIKSS
+645 FVVKSS

-656 LYFVERVNET
+656 LYFVKRVNST
-666 TVKFAKSASDL
+666 TLKFAKSSSDL
-677 YNGKYINIDNDLN
+677 YTGKFINVDNDGT
-690 RTGIVT
+690 RTGVVT
-696 DNKISPFKFN
+696 DNRISPFKFAK
-706 NKTLKSQ
+706 KTLTSQ
-713 KLLRQV
+713 KLLREV

-733 GNTGIL
+733 GHTGIL

-753 VHYGELKSVDVLAG
+753 VHYGELKNIDVLAS
-767 GRDYDVI
+767 GREYDVI

-799 KDMRIVDPGFD
+799 KEMRIIDPGFD
-810 YEQAPTI
+810 YQTTPTI

-831 NMENIDHSSDFYS
+831 NMEEVAHISAFDADSSRI
-844 YSPLVGLGTT
+844 GLGTT
-854 GTLASTIGFTTF
+854 GSLSSTIGFTTF
-866 HKFKNAEEVVYVTN
+866 HKFKNAEKVLYVTD
-880 NQDVIG
+880 NQEVIG

-893 YYASLVGTGGTTLR
+893 YYAALVGTAGTTIR
-907 LHKDQA
+907 LHKDEA
-913 GALAGINTIV
+913 GVLAGINTIT
-923 LTSRGQGVQSFKS
+923 LTSKGVGKQYIKS
-936 FKTKSIVESINVV
+936 FGRRSSVESITVV

-954 YQNKKRTAVPA
+954 YQNKKRTATSS
-965 GINTALNCINI
+965 GINTALNSI
-976 KNHDYE
+976 KIENHDYE
-982 SGEIITY
+982 TGEIVTY
-989 TCDGTPIAGLTTD
+989 NCDGTPIAGLTTS
-1002 TDFYVTKKDDD
+1002 TDFYITKVDDD
-1013 SFYLSSVGVGTTS
+1013 NFKLSSVGVGTTS
-1026 NDFYHKTKQYRPLTS
+1026 SDFYHKTKQYRPLTS
-1041 IGVGTHIFNYQD
+1041 IGVGTHTFNYQD
-1053 ISVSISGDV
+1053 ITVSITGDV
-1062 GINSVGSETFEL
+1062 GISSVGSDTFEL

-1079 FRGEITSIHLSN
+1079 FRGEITSVHLSN
-1091 NGVGYGASEV
+1091 NGVGYGASEII
-1101 VNFVREPEVTFVK
+1101 NFVREPEVTLLS
-1114 GSEAEVSPV
+1114 GSDAQLTPII
-1123 VSFGGNII
+1123 GTNGNVI
-1131 EVIVNSKGNYYN
+1131 EVIVENKGKDYN
-1143 SPPDLQISGSG
+1143 SPPNLQVKGTG
-1154 SGCVLTP
+1154 VGCVVTP
-1161 LLKIVDLN
+1161 ILKVVDLN
-1169 GSESAVGVGT
+1169 GNVSSVGIGT
-1179 TIKYILDGVKVLK
+1179 TIKYVLDNVKVLHE
-1192 QGSGYSKDT
+1192 GAGYSNSNTSID
-1201 TVSVLS
+1201 VVNS
-1207 AGTDCKTRSSIQKWN
+1207 GTDCKTRANIQKWN
-1222 VNLFE
+1222 INLFE

-1233 QITDDDGFI
+1233 QITDDDGI
-1242 QKGDIELQYS
+1242 IKDGDIGLQYN

-1264 YATNQEGNSLYGE
+1264 YATNQEGKSLYGE
-1277 TDLRKVNGQEVP
+1277 PDLRKVNGQETP

-1299 AYDGNPIYGPYGYIK
+1299 AYDGNPIYGPYGYVK
-1314 NAGGTV
+1314 RDGGTV
-1320 TQMKTGY
+1320 TQMKSGY
-1327 LDEAS
+1327 IEEAS

-1338 PLSVFPPKFFIED
+1338 PLNVFPAGFFTD
-1351 FTYKAVSDETV
+1351 DYTYKAVSDETV

-1370 CVTPEFPNGTYAY
+1370 CITPQFPSGTYAY
-1383 FATIDDSGAEQGGQF
+1383 FTTIDNSGAEQGGQF

-1404 VFPYLIGKCYYSTPN
+1404 VFPYLIGKNYYSTPN
-1419 DFNFSPNSNQD
+1419 DFNFISTSNQD
-1430 IYDLGDTS
+1430 DYILENT
-1438 EYKWARNTTPYNLI
+1438 KWCRNTTPYNLI
-1452 QDDEPYYPYLPLPN
+1452 HNDKAYYPYMPLPN
-1466 NLSQSLE
+1466 KLSQSID
-1473 VVGTKPGVLESIGI
+1473 VIGTQPGVFESIGI
-1487 VTGGSNYQIGDEVVF
+1487 TTGGNNYQVGDAVVF
-1502 NNSGTDGFDAAARV
+1502 NNTDTRGNGAAAKISK
-1516 TRLLGKPV
+1516 LLGKPV
-1524 SSVSAATSSITNVE
+1524 SSVSVATSSITNVE
-1538 IYPSRKFQGVYD
+1538 IYPSNQKGLYSLV
-1550 LISTE
+1550 SVE
-1555 PHNWVN
+1555 PHQWIEN
-1561 RDIITVTGLST
+1561 DIIEVTGLST
-1572 TSSEISGVYNA
+1572 TSSEIGGIYNIGVT
-1583 GISSN
+1583 ST
-1588 RLSLTGIGTTS
+1588 RLSITGVGTTA
-1599 VAIGTDGAT
+1599 VAIGTDGST
-1608 GIVTHLNVRGN
+1608 GIVTHISVRGD
-1619 LSFPS
+1619 LSKLQ
-1624 IRSNDIL
+1624 SNDIL

-1637 VKVLSIEPLLSRIRV
+1637 VKILNVEPLFSRIRV
-1652 LRAVNGVTGV
+1652 LRAANGVTGV
-1662 SHTVTSEI
+1662 SHTVTSKI
-1670 LEDPRRITIN
+1670 LEKPRRLTIN
-1680 AGFTS
+1680 SGFSS

-1690 INDQIY
+1690 VNQQIY

-1721 PGIGITQKFIQTKAI
+1721 PGIGLSELFIQTKAI
-1736 YLPDHGLKT
+1736 YIPEHGLKT

-1760 VRWDGSDAVDT
+1760 IRWDGSDAVYT

-1779 QTLYAG
+1779 QTVYAAA
-1785 VITNDLIGIS
+1785 ITENLVGIS

-1820 FFSGLGT
+1820 FFSGIGT

-1833 KTNHSVITGEIRR
+1833 KTNYDVITAETRR
-1846 TTATVSTGETHGLLN
+1846 IKATVSTGETHGLLN

-1867 DVVSGL
+1867 NVVSGL
-1873 TTTVTVKYNDYN
+1873 TTTVSVKYNDYN
-1885 RRVVFNPKSFAA
+1885 RRMVIDPKSFTA
-1897 SGVNTTTNSITINE
+1897 SGVNTTTNAITIND

-1924 STPIGGLND
+1924 STPVGGLDN
-1933 NGIYYVLRVDI
+1933 NGIYYILKVDA
-1944 NSFKLCETDYDARD
+1944 NSFKLTKTDYDA
-1958 SKPNVVGFTSTS
+1958 KEATPTVIGIASTS
-1970 EGTISPINPPLKVYK
+1970 SGTINPINPPLKAYK
-1985 NSIVEFDLS
+1985 DSIVEFNLS
-1994 DSSLSYV
+1994 DASLGYV
-2001 VQSTDYSAF
+2001 AQSTNYPAF
-2010 KLNFYSDKN
+2010 VLNFYTDKN
-2019 LTKIWETSPLSKTF
+2019 LTKKWDTSIQSTTF
-2033 NVTRNGTIGISTDAK
+2033 NVSRNGTPGVSTDAK
-2048 VSLSVTKDIPEI
+2048 VTLSVTKDIPET
-2060 LYYSLDPILESN
+2060 LYYNLDPVLEST
-2072 LPLTKKNVVVD
+2072 LPLIKKEISVD
-2083 TDVITGNE
+2083 TDVISGNE
-2091 IQLSDSIFSGK
+2091 IQLADSLYNGK
-2102 QRITIGA
+2102 QIITIGA
-2109 TDQFTYSMSEIPE
+2109 TNQFSYTLRTAPE
-2122 RLSYGTTSFISYE
+2122 RTSYSTTSIISYE
-2135 TDSPSAYGSIAN
+2135 TDSPTAYGPIAEF
-2147 LEITNPGRNYYSL
+2147 EIENVGKNYYTL
-2160 PGVSTITSLLGNSAI
+2160 PGISTINTEVGSGAI
-2175 LEPKSTSVGNI
+2175 IEAESTSIGKI
-2186 KTLKVKDIGYDFPSD
+2186 KRLKVKDIGYDFPSD
-2201 ITVSPDAA
+2201 TTLKPDAA
-2209 LPEIIRIESL
+2209 LPQIIKIESL
-2219 MSVDFVGVTS
+2219 MSLESVGITS
-2229 FGRGYISSPDLI
+2229 FGRGYISAPDLI
-2241 VLDGKTQK
+2241 IIDGRTGEAVLDA
-2249 PVLDLDLKYTLGNPN
+2249 DLKYTLGNPEI
-2264 VEILKNT
+2264 EILKNT
-2271 KGISNSPPTIIT
+2271 KGISNTPPTIIT
-2283 DKNSNGVG
+2283 DKNSNGIG

-2321 VGDKVFVEGIGVG
+2321 VGDKVFVEGVGVG

-2344 KDYDYKLFEI
+2344 KNYGYKLFTI
-2354 TAVDENYGGIGTVTY
+2354 TAVDQNYGGIGTVTY
-2369 NLSNY
+2369 NLSDY

-2381 SSPGTFDFIN
+2381 LSAGTFDFIN
-2391 SNGRIVP
+2391 SSARIVP

-2404 FNVELSPND
+2404 FDVALKPND
-2413 FIKGETVTGSISSTT
+2413 FYQNEIVTGSISSTR
-2428 GVVQNWQPD
+2428 GIVQNWNGTT
-2437 VGILRVT
+2437 GILRVT
-2444 NTKGFLV
+2444 NTDGFV
-2451 NEVLKGTGSGTQGV
+2451 TNDVLKGLSSGTQGL
-2465 ASSIKTFDSYM
+2465 ASSIKTFDSYI
-2476 KLNSTTKVEKG
+2476 KLNATSRVEKG
-2487 WETNSGYLNDNAQR
+2487 WETDSGFFNTNIQR
-2501 IQDSDYYQNLSYS
+2501 IQDSDYYQTLSYS
-2514 LSSRIDYETW
+2514 LSSRVDMEIW
-2524 DEPVSSLNHTLGFKK
+2524 DDPVSTLNHTIGFKK
-2539 FADYQLESTASSRVG
+2539 FSDYQLESTASTRVG
-2554 LSTELCDFSIVNDL
+2554 LSTELSDVTVVNHL

-2577 YDFDLAT
+2577 YDFDLVT
-2584 ENALNINENDAISDE
+2584 ENALDISGDDAFSTE

-2610 TESVGNRVVSIDD
+2610 SESVGNRVVSIDD

-2634 TRFSTVNRWTL
+2634 TRFTTVNQFAL
-2645 ADRRALK
+2645 SDRRALK

-2674 HDSAQG
+2674 HDSTFG

-2695 DFDFAISGSEGLLN
+2695 DFDFAISGSDGQLN
-2709 FYPIKYAVN
+2709 FYPVKYSVN
-2718 DYWVTA
+2718 DYHVATL
-2724 ISYNLDDNL
+2724 SYNLDDNL
-2733 LSTGSTVIGRSL
+2733 LSTGSTVIGRS
-2745 IDSESV
+2745 IVDSESV

-2763 GIASTYRSAKVIIN
+2763 GIASTYRSAKIIIN

-2783 GKEHE
+2783 GVEHE

-2811 VSTPEAIG
+2811 VAQPEAIG
-2819 GLGTYRGYIDGTQ
+2819 GLGTYRGYIDGTE

-2869 DLKHARLENRTTEI
+2869 DLKHARLESRTTAI
-2883 ESSSSP
+2883 DSSSSP
-2889 GINTVGSWPSEYEAA
+2889 GITTIGEYPSDYEAA
-2904 YGTIQV
+2904 YGAVQV
-2910 TDATNQAYE
+2910 TDATNQVYS

-2939 VDWGNVSSGVSPT
+2939 IEFGNVSSGVSPS

-2986 AVRIQ
+2986 AIRIQ

-3003 VIECGFGEYTGTESA
+3003 TIESGFGEYTGTESA

-3040 DSSVVNIAN
+3040 DSGIIDVTN

-3058 FVTGEELVYTN
+3058 FVTGEELVYSN

-3122 PEVVDITSVGIGT
+3122 PEVVDLTSVGIGT

-3149 VSIDNILQSP
+3149 LSIDNIIQSP
-3159 IVSTAVTTQ
+3159 IVSTAVTTH
-3168 LADQVFTTTDVI
+3168 LADQVFTTSDVI
-3180 EFAGITSFYGGDLIK
+3180 EFAGITSFFGGDLIK

-3214 IKVRRPWAGTA
+3214 IRVRRPWAGTA
-3225 LAGYGTGTLIT
+3225 LAGYGTGTVIT

-3262 TATNP
+3262 TSTNP

-3299 YWRNYI
+3299 YYRNYI
-3305 FDSISSQFN
+3305 FDSISAQFT
-3314 GQKSEFTLESG
+3314 GEESDFTLKSN

-3333 TDTAIVLINDV
+3333 TDTAIILINDV
-3344 FQTSGTTN
+3344 FQTPNDSSGTTSN
-3352 EFTITEDPTV
+3352 EYNIIEDATV

-3368 FTGTGSSTSDVNVG
+3368 FTGTGSSTTDTNVG

-3411 AVSAGG
+3411 TVAAGG

-3499 QTNHGLSVGDEVTLS
+3499 QTNHGLSSGDEVTLS

-3532 YDNISGIMTVTTAVG
+3532 YDNVSGIMTVTTAVG

-3584 SAYHTAVE
+3584 AAYHTAVE
-3592 ITKDGAKKT
+3592 ITKDGTKKT

-3630 FTPNSLTFTCDKDNH
+3630 FAPNSITFTCDKDNH
-3645 ITSHT
+3645 SSLHS

-3688 HTFVSALANGLTHND
+3688 HTFVSALGNGLTHND

-3733 GGSYAHRFVGSD
+3733 GGSYAHRYIGSD

-3758 FVSSGIGSVSVTGI
+3758 FVSSGIGSISVTGI

-3784 ATGNLVL
+3784 STGNLVL
-3791 TIPSHGLSDSDT
+3791 TIPSHGLSDSNT
-3803 IGIAT
+3803 IGIDT

-3817 DSHTSNHAYP
+3817 DSHTSNHPYP

-3840 TGYTENTITV
+3840 TGYTDNTITV

-3882 LSANTSVRLK
+3882 LSADTSVRLK
-3892 QDSLRF
+3892 EDSLRF

-3985 CSRDNYAS
+3985 CSRDNYAT

-4016 TTTFECNIGVSTV
+4016 TTTFEVNIGVSTV

-4043 IAPRLNNNSGSKFDV
+4043 IAPRLNNNSASKFDV
-4058 AANGSEILRVI
+4058 AANGSEVLRVI

-4082 RNHEYSRGGVVEGY
+4082 RNHEYARGGVVGGY
-4096 SKVVFDDPLSYSNIP
+4096 NKVVIDDPLSYSNIN
-4111 LEYSDTSTGIGTN
+4111 LEYSDTSSGVGTN
-4124 ATIDVVVGQGSSVV
+4124 ATIDVVVGQGSSIIS
-4138 KFTIQNTGS
+4138 FTIRNTGS

-4180 ERVFNDEFTGW
+4180 EKVFNDEFTGW
-4191 SVGQLEVLDNVERYI
+4191 SVGQLEVLDNVQRYI

-4213 PLTLNGEST
+4213 PLTLNNESV

-4257 GSVLTFTEAPKSGDT
+4257 GSVLTFTEAPKVNDT
-4272 IEIIFYKGTGSQD
+4272 IEIIFYKGTGGQD

-4313 QENIRVPISV
+4313 QETARVPISV

-4332 PYHGPGNTPDSNLER
+4332 PYYGPGNTPDSNMER

-4353 QTEDKIINEKGV
+4353 QTEDRIINEKGV
-4365 GKDRELYEPVINP
+4365 GKDREIYEPVINP

-4406 EVDNVA
+4406 EVDNIA

-4425 IISQEDKI
+4425 LISQEDKI

-4468 TSLNGSE
+4468 TSISGIE

-4548 IGAGSTNYQLIFD
+4548 IGAGTTNYQLIFD
-4561 LHIPLDSDLRES
+4561 LHIPLTSDLRDAN
-4573 SIAGTAVTISGIST
+4573 ITGTAVTISGIST
-4587 GDFFVVNNSTVGSAT
+4587 GDFFIVNNSTVGSAT

-4624 VYEVNNYEIVQAPT
+4624 VYEVNNYEIVQAAT

-4658 VTNFNTWSGQWPSFT
+4658 VTNFNTWSGQWPTFS
-4673 GAGIQTGNYFGSYSW
+4673 GAGIQTGNYFGAYSW
-4688 GKINLVARSESNTY
+4688 GKINLTSRSESNTY
-4702 NAYTLGGTGGI
+4702 TAYTLGGTGGI
-4713 STSPVVRRSESLKY
+4713 STSPVVRRSASLKY

>member
-1 MSTKKIQFNNIV
+1 MSKKRIQFNNVV
-13 QNQLPRYVINEY
+13 QNQLPGYVRSDY

-50 NIDEYTKISEQ
+50 NIDEYTKVSEQ
-61 VNLTNHVGLGATVGV
+61 VGLTEHVGLGASIGIVNDTI
-76 GSEIIP
+76 E
-82 VDMQKNPTGTEGFP
+82 VDMKENPTGTLGFP
-96 DSYGLIKINDEIIT
+96 DSYGLLKINNEIIT

-126 VGVTSYHSPTNP
+126 VGVSSYQNDTNP

-145 SSASIH
+145 TSAEEH

-165 KEFLVKSKHQ
+165 KEFLVKTKHQ
-175 LTPGFE
+175 LAPGFE
-181 GRKLSSDL
+181 SRKLSSDL
-189 NENIFI
+189 DQNIFI
-195 KQAKDFYLS
+195 KQSKDFYLS

-214 FKALYNENVKIVRPS
+214 FKALYNENVKIIRPS

-248 EPIFGNPENLELSTL
+248 EPISGDPMNLELSTL
-263 YQDPYEQSSIDKAYA
+263 YQDTYQDRNIDKAYA
-278 PITHVEPIR
+278 PITHVEPIN
-287 VSTGST
+287 VSAGTT
-293 YYKLSI
+293 FYKLSI

-313 YGTFIT
+313 YGTFVT
-319 PPRSRVVGE
+319 PPRTRVIGE
-328 VGAGLTV
+328 VGVGITV
-335 IDVDSTVGFGTTGE
+335 VDVDSTVGFGSTGE
-349 LFFRYIDNTI
+349 LHFKYIDNTT
-359 GISTY
+359 GVSSYT
-364 ASKSLTQFFGVSGI
+364 SKSLTQFFGLSGI

-386 TVGVNTFAYG
+386 TIGINTFAYG
-396 KSVLDQDETIEVR
+396 RSVLDFDDTIEVR
-409 ITSVIDNLEY
+409 ITSVIDSVDYENT
-419 SDNNCLFGKGDEIEI
+419 NCLFEEGDTIKI
-434 KTLGVG
+434 KTLGIG
-440 QTGFKEKAWFYNI
+440 DTGYKVKEWFYNVS
-453 APVYQVES
+453 PVYQVDS
-461 ITLKDTSDWT
+461 IVLKDSSDFT

-505 TQLTSSRGFIIKGQ
+505 TQLTSARSFVIKGQ
-519 GEINTDLKYTIERQ
+519 GLINEDLDYTIERQ
-533 ILKAN
+533 ILKTN
-538 AINFTETSIYS
+538 AINFPEASAYA
-549 TNVQNVYKDRNSDK
+549 TNIQNVYKEKNSEK
-563 LLVASP
+563 LLIASP
-569 SLPTYGSQSLGV
+569 SIPTYGSQSLGV
-581 SDGKIIFGGSF
+581 NDGKIVFSGSF
-592 SGDEYEIITNATT
+592 SGDEYEVITNAST

-626 PQIVNDAY
+626 PQIINNAY
-634 VDPGSGTSIDN
+634 VDPTSGTSIDN
-645 FVIKSS
+645 FVVKSS

-656 LYFVERVNET
+656 LYFVKRVNET
-666 TVKFAKSASDL
+666 TLKFAKSGSDL
-677 YNGKYINIDNDLN
+677 YNEKFV
-690 RTGIVT
+690 TQEQVGIVT

-706 NKTLKSQ
+706 NKTLTSQ
-713 KLLRQV
+713 KLVREV
-719 CPPENTGTVYETTP
+719 CPPDNTGTVYETTP
-733 GNTGIL
+733 GHTGIL

-753 VHYGELKSVDVLAG
+753 VHYGELKGIDVLAG
-767 GRDYDVI
+767 GKDFDII

-785 GTGATGYVAVSGSL
+785 GTGATGYVAVSGEL
-799 KDMRIVDPGFD
+799 KGVRIIDPGFD
-810 YEQAPTI
+810 YQSKPTI
-817 KITGGNGSGARVSV
+817 KIAGGNGSGADVSV
-831 NMENIDHSSDFYS
+831 NMQSVEHSVSFESD
-844 YSPLVGLGTT
+844 SPRVILNTSSSLP
-854 GTLASTIGFTTF
+854 STIGFTTY
-866 HKFKNAEEVVYVTN
+866 HKLKNAEEVIYVTD
-880 NQDVIG
+880 NQEVVG
-886 GLTTSAT
+886 GLTTSST
-893 YYASLVGTGGTTLR
+893 YFAAVVGSGGTTIR
-907 LHKDQA
+907 LHKDEA
-913 GALAGINTIV
+913 GALAGINTIA
-923 LTSRGQGVQSFKS
+923 LTSRGVGKHFIKS
-936 FKTKSIVESINVV
+936 INKKSIVESINII
-949 SGGSG
+949 SGGSE
-954 YQNKKRTAVPA
+954 YQNKKRTTTSA
-965 GINTALNCINI
+965 GIDTSSNCINI
-976 KNHDYE
+976 KNHDYQ
-982 SGEIITY
+982 SGEIVKY
-989 TCDGTPIAGLTTD
+989 TTNGTPIAGLTTD

-1013 SFYLSSVGVGTTS
+1013 SFYLSSVGVGTTTS
-1026 NDFYHKTKQYRPLTS
+1026 DFYYKTKQYRSLTS
-1041 IGVGTHIFNYQD
+1041 IGVGTHTFNYQD
-1053 ISVSISGDV
+1053 ITVSITGDV
-1062 GINSVGSETFEL
+1062 GISSVGSDTFEL

-1079 FRGEITSIHLSN
+1079 FRGEITSVHLSN
-1091 NGVGYGASEV
+1091 NGVGYGASEII
-1101 VNFVREPEVTFVK
+1101 NFVREPEVTLLS
-1114 GSEAEVSPV
+1114 GSNAQLTPIIS
-1123 VSFGGNII
+1123 GGKII
-1131 EVIVNSKGNYYN
+1131 EVIVENKGSNYN
-1143 SPPDLQISGSG
+1143 SPPNLQINGSG
-1154 SGCVLTP
+1154 SGAVITP
-1161 LLKIVDLN
+1161 ILKVVDLN
-1169 GSESAVGVGT
+1169 GNASSVGIGT
-1179 TIKYILDGVKVLK
+1179 TVNYVLDTVNIIH
-1192 QGSGYSKDT
+1192 QGAGYDTSTTSIDVINSGSDSK
-1201 TVSVLS
+1201 L
-1207 AGTDCKTRSSIQKWN
+1207 RSHIQKWN

-1233 QITDDDGFI
+1233 QITDDDGI
-1242 QKGDIELQYS
+1242 IKDGNIGLQYN

-1264 YATNQEGNSLYGE
+1264 YATNQEGESLYGE
-1277 TDLRKVNGQEVP
+1277 PDLKKVNGQETQ

-1299 AYDGNPIYGPYGYIK
+1299 AYDGNPIYGPYGYMK
-1314 NAGGTV
+1314 KEGGTV
-1320 TQMKTGY
+1320 TQMKSGY
-1327 LDEAS
+1327 VEEAS

-1338 PLSVFPPKFFIED
+1338 PLSVFPAGFFCDD
-1351 FTYKAVSDETV
+1351 FTYKKVSDETI

-1370 CVTPEFPNGTYAY
+1370 CVTPQFPSGTYAY
-1383 FATIDDSGAEQGGQF
+1383 FATIDDSGSEQGGQF
-1398 NTYKLP
+1398 NTFKLP
-1404 VFPYLIGKCYYSTPN
+1404 VYPYLIGQNYYSTPN
-1419 DFNFSPNSNQD
+1419 DFNLLTTSNQD
-1430 IYDLGDTS
+1430 DYNLENS
-1438 EYKWARNTTPYNLI
+1438 KWCRNTTPYNLI
-1452 QDDEPYYPYLPLPN
+1452 YNDKAYYPYMPLPD
-1466 NLSQSLE
+1466 NLSQTIDVS
-1473 VVGTKPGVLESIGI
+1473 GTKPGSLESIGI
-1487 VTGGSNYQIGDEVVF
+1487 ETGGKNYQVGDKVVF
-1502 NNSGTDGFDAAARV
+1502 NNTGSRGIGAAAKV
-1516 TRLLGKPV
+1516 SRLLGKSV

-1538 IYPSRKFQGVYD
+1538 IYPSSQKGIYSIV
-1550 LISTE
+1550 STE
-1555 PHNWVN
+1555 PHQWVG

-1572 TSSEISGVYNA
+1572 TSSEIGGVYNA
-1583 GISSN
+1583 GITSTKLN
-1588 RLSLTGIGTTS
+1588 VTGLGTTA

-1608 GIVTHLNVRGN
+1608 GIVTHIDVRGD
-1619 LSFPS
+1619 LSKLQ
-1624 IRSNDIL
+1624 SNDIL

-1637 VKVLSIEPLLSRIRV
+1637 LKLLNVEPLLSRIRV
-1652 LRAVNGVTGV
+1652 LRAFNGVTGV

-1670 LEDPRRITIN
+1670 LEDPRRLTIN
-1680 AGFTS
+1680 SGFTS
-1685 DYEYR
+1685 EYEYR
-1690 INDQIY
+1690 VNNQIY
-1696 FNPIDSVGLGTRSG
+1696 FNPADSVGLGTRSG

-1760 VRWDGSDAVDT
+1760 IRWDGSDAVYT
-1771 GISTLTDG
+1771 GINTLTNG
-1779 QTLYAG
+1779 QTLYAAA
-1785 VITNDLIGIS
+1785 ITEDLIGIS

-1833 KTNHSVITGEIRR
+1833 KTNYDVITGEIRKV
-1846 TTATVSTGETHGLLN
+1846 TATVSTGETHGLLN

-1873 TTTVTVKYNDYN
+1873 TTTVIVKYNDYN
-1885 RRVVFNPKSFAA
+1885 RRMVIDPKSFTA
-1897 SGVNTTTNSITINE
+1897 SGVNTTSNSFTIND

-1924 STPIGGLND
+1924 STPAGGLDD
-1933 NGIYYVLRVDI
+1933 NGIYYIVKVDTD
-1944 NSFKLCETDYDARD
+1944 SFKLTNTDYDANEP
-1958 SKPNVVGFTSTS
+1958 KPDVIGITSTS
-1970 EGTISPINPPLKVYK
+1970 AGTINPINPRIKVYK
-1985 NSIVEFDLS
+1985 NSRVEFDLS
-1994 DSSLSYV
+1994 DASLGYV
-2001 VQSTDYSAF
+2001 AQSTNYPAF
-2010 KLNFYSDKN
+2010 VMNLYSDKN
-2019 LTKIWETSPLSKTF
+2019 LTKQWNTSPESTTF
-2033 NVTRNGTIGISTDAK
+2033 NFTRNGTAGVSTDAK
-2048 VSLSVTKDIPEI
+2048 VTLSVTKDIPET
-2060 LYYSLDPILESN
+2060 LYYKLDPVFEST
-2072 LPLTKKNVVVD
+2072 LPIIKKEIISD
-2083 TDVITGNE
+2083 TGVLSGNE
-2091 IQLSDSIFSGK
+2091 IQLVDSEYNGK
-2102 QRITIGA
+2102 QSITVGS
-2109 TDQFTYSMSEIPE
+2109 TNQFSYTLRKSPE
-2122 RLSYGTTSFISYE
+2122 RTSYGTTSFVSYE
-2135 TDSPSAYGSIAN
+2135 TDSSTAYGAIADFK
-2147 LEITNPGRNYYSL
+2147 IGNPGRNYYNL
-2160 PGVSTITSLLGNSAI
+2160 PGISTINSEVGSGAI
-2175 LEPKSTSVGNI
+2175 IEALSTSIGKV
-2186 KTLKVKDIGYDFPSD
+2186 KKLKVKDIGYDFPSD
-2201 ITVSPDAA
+2201 TTLKPDSA
-2209 LPEIIRIESL
+2209 LPQIIKIDALMSIESI
-2219 MSVDFVGVTS
+2219 GITS
-2229 FGRGYISSPDLI
+2229 FGRGYISAPELI
-2241 VLDGKTQK
+2241 LIDGKTNK
-2249 PVLDLDLKYTLGNPN
+2249 PVLDADLKYTLGNPE

-2271 KGISNSPPTIIT
+2271 KGISNTEPTIIT
-2283 DKNSNGVG
+2283 DRNSNGIG

-2321 VGDKVFVEGIGVG
+2321 VGDEVFIEGVG
-2334 IGTTARGYNS
+2334 VGVGTTALGYNS
-2344 KDYDYKLFEI
+2344 ENYNYNLFTI

-2381 SSPGTFDFIN
+2381 LSAGTFDFVN
-2391 SNGRIVP
+2391 SSGRIVP
-2398 QKFMPT
+2398 KKFMPT
-2404 FNVELSPND
+2404 FDIKLTPND
-2413 FIKGETVTGSISSTT
+2413 FSQNEVVTGSISSAR
-2428 GVVQNWQPD
+2428 GNVENWNPNT
-2437 VGILRVT
+2437 GILRVS
-2444 NTKGFLV
+2444 NTDGFIVNDIIKGL
-2451 NEVLKGTGSGTQGV
+2451 SSSTQGL
-2465 ASSIKTFDSYM
+2465 ASSIKTFDSYI
-2476 KLNSTTKVEKG
+2476 KLNATSRVEKG
-2487 WETNSGYLNDNAQR
+2487 WETDSGFFNAHIQR

-2514 LSSRIDYETW
+2514 LSSRVDIETW
-2524 DEPVSSLNHTLGFKK
+2524 DDPVSTLNHTLGFKK
-2539 FADYQLESTASSRVG
+2539 FSDYQLESTSSARVG
-2554 LSTELCDFSIVNDL
+2554 LSTELSDVSVVNDL
-2568 YGIGNLNCV
+2568 YGIGDLNCV
-2577 YDFDLAT
+2577 YDFDLVS
-2584 ENALNINENDAISDE
+2584 ENALDITGSDAFSTE

-2610 TESVGNRVVSIDD
+2610 SESVGNRVVSIDD

-2634 TRFSTVNRWTL
+2634 TRFSTINRWTL
-2645 ADRRALK
+2645 SERRALK

-2674 HDSAQG
+2674 HDDVQG

-2695 DFDFAISGSEGLLN
+2695 DFDFAVSGSEGQLN
-2709 FYPIKYAVN
+2709 FYPVKYSVN
-2718 DYWVTA
+2718 DYFVATL
-2724 ISYNLDDNL
+2724 SYNLDDNL
-2733 LSTGSTVIGRSL
+2733 LSTGSTVIGPSL

-2751 TIGTGTGTTTIV
+2751 TIGTGVASTTIV

-2797 GDEVDIMEYGRMTT
+2797 DDEVDIMEYGRLTT
-2811 VSTPEAIG
+2811 VTTPEAIG
-2819 GLGTYRGYIDGTQ
+2819 GLGTYRGYIDGST
-2832 LKVDFIA
+2832 LKVDFIPNA
-2839 NSSVGIGT
+2839 SVGIGT
-2847 TGVINTILV
+2847 TGVINTIVV
-2856 GMADSAYTGIGTV
+2856 GMADSTSTGIGTV
-2869 DLKHARLENRTTEI
+2869 DLKHARLESRTTAI
-2883 ESSSSP
+2883 DSSSSP
-2889 GINTVGSWPSEYEAA
+2889 GITTIGEYPSDYEAA

-2910 TDATNQAYE
+2910 TDATNQVYC
-2919 MFEFA
+2919 MFEYA
-2924 VVTDYVSESTTETYD
+2924 VVTDYVDGSTTETYD
-2939 VDWGNVSSGVSPT
+2939 VDFANVASGVSPT

-2991 DDTKDTIDFNNG
+2991 DDTKDTLDFNNG
-3003 VIECGFGEYTGTESA
+3003 TIESGFGDYTGTESA

-3040 DSSVVNIAN
+3040 SAGIVNTTN

-3069 PGTGYTMALG
+3069 PGTGYTMAIG
-3079 IASTNGFAG
+3079 VASTDGFTG
-3088 IGTTTLL
+3088 VGTTTLL
-3095 PSTVYAVKIDDETIK
+3095 PSKVYAVKIDDETIK

-3149 VSIDNILQSP
+3149 ISLDNIIQSP
-3159 IVSTAVTTQ
+3159 IVSTAVTTH
-3168 LADQVFTTTDVI
+3168 LANQVFTTDDNI
-3180 EFAGITSFYGGDLIK
+3180 EFAGITSFFGGDLIK
-3195 IGNEILRIDS
+3195 IGNEILRIDA
-3205 IGQGGNDNL
+3205 IGQAGNDNL
-3214 IKVRRPWAGTA
+3214 IRVRRPWAGTA
-3225 LAGYGTGTLIT
+3225 LAGYGTGALVT

-3242 NIVDNTINFVEAP
+3242 NIVDNTLNFVEAP

-3262 TATNP
+3262 TSTNP
-3267 PDSRDWVGI
+3267 PDSRDWTGI
-3276 STGSSFEGRTFMRS
+3276 ATGSSFEGRTFMRS
-3290 GVPDTANEP
+3290 GVPDTSNEP
-3299 YWRNYI
+3299 YYRNYI
-3305 FDSISSQFN
+3305 FDSLSSQFT
-3314 GQKSEFTLESG
+3314 GQVSDFTLESG
-3325 GSNVSGIV
+3325 GSNITGIV

-3344 FQTSGTTN
+3344 FQTSGSTN
-3352 EFTITEDPTV
+3352 EYTIIEDATV

-3368 FTGTGSSTSDVNVG
+3368 FTGTGSSTTDANVG

-3411 AVSAGG
+3411 TVAAGG
-3417 TIKSISIG
+3417 TIQSISIG

-3438 NVGIQTLSR
+3438 NVGIQTISR
-3447 VGTNVIG
+3447 SGTNIIG

-3460 TTGHITGIAVTNA
+3460 TTGHITGIAVTNP
-3473 DHIFYSPRKVANVG
+3473 DHIFYSTRRVANVG

-3499 QTNHGLSVGDEVTLS
+3499 QTDHGLSSGDEVTLS

-3584 SAYHTAVE
+3584 PAYHTAVK

-3601 VTDAVYNPNTGIM
+3601 VTGAVYNPTTGIM

-3621 GMSNGDKVK
+3621 GISNNDKVK
-3630 FTPNSLTFTCDKDNH
+3630 FEPNSLIFTCDKDNYA
-3645 ITSHT
+3645 TSHP
-3650 YPRKSDTIA
+3650 YPRRSDTIA
-3659 NQWITISNKT
+3659 SQWILATNVT

-3678 PVAPSTNTGV
+3678 PVAPSTYTGI
-3688 HTFVSALANGLTHND
+3688 HSFVSAVANGLTHND

-3712 AANGDQFVHQ
+3712 AANSDNFTHQ

-3728 GAIVA
+3728 GAVVA
-3733 GGSYAHRFVGSD
+3733 GGSYAHRFIGSD

-3758 FVSSGIGSVSVTGI
+3758 FVSSGIGSISVTGI

-3784 ATGNLVL
+3784 STGNLVL

-3817 DSHTSNHAYP
+3817 DSHTSNHPYP

-3840 TGYTENTITV
+3840 TDYTTNTITV

-3882 LSANTSVRLK
+3882 LSADTSIRLK
-3892 QDSLRF
+3892 EESLRF
-3898 RCEFDDYASI
+3898 RCEFDDYATI
-3908 HTYPRYTDPGFSTAI
+3908 HPYPRYTDPGFSTSI

-3930 NTITLNVGT
+3930 DTITLNVGT

-3954 SAGILTVSIGAGHSL
+3954 TSGILTVSIGAGHSL
-3969 RTGQS
+3969 RIGQS

-3985 CSRDNYAS
+3985 CSRDNYAT

-4006 GTTVTAVGVG
+4006 GTQVTAVGVG
-4016 TTTFECNIGVSTV
+4016 TTTFEVNIGVSTV

-4043 IAPRLNNNSGSKFDV
+4043 IAPRLNNNSASKFDV
-4058 AANGSEILRVI
+4058 AANGSEVLRVI

-4082 RNHEYSRGGVVEGY
+4082 RNHIYARGGYVNGY
-4096 SKVVFDDPLSYSNIP
+4096 NKVVFDDPLSYSGIG
-4111 LEYSDTSTGIGTN
+4111 LTYSDTSSGIGTG
-4124 ATIDVVVGQGSSVV
+4124 ATIDIVVGQGSSVIS
-4138 KFTIQNTGS
+4138 FTIQNTGS
-4147 GYGNLEKLTVPIGG
+4147 GYGNLQKLTVPIGG

-4180 ERVFNDEFTGW
+4180 EKVFSDEFTGW

-4206 DGSRIDF
+4206 DGGRTDF
-4213 PLTLNGEST
+4213 PLTVNGEST

-4251 GYTFPG
+4251 GYKFPG
-4257 GSVLTFTEAPKSGDT
+4257 GSVITFTEAPKVGDT
-4272 IEIIFYKGTGSQD
+4272 IEIIFYKGTGGQD
-4285 VVERKVIETVK
+4285 VVDRKVIETVK
-4296 PGDDLTIGRLQ
+4296 QGDDLTVGRLQ

-4313 QENIRVPISV
+4313 QEVARVPISV

-4332 PYHGPGNTPDSNLER
+4332 PYYGPGNSNNSELER
-4347 PINWCR
+4347 PVNWCR

-4406 EVDNVA
+4406 EVNNVS
-4412 PVANDFAFQKKVK
+4412 PTSDDFTFQKKVK
-4425 IISQEDKI
+4425 LISQEDKI

-4468 TSLNGSE
+4468 TSLSGNE

-4517 LISPPVWSE
+4517 LISPPTWSE

-4561 LHIPLDSDLRES
+4561 LHIPLDSDLRDS
-4573 SIAGTAVTISGIST
+4573 NITGTAVTISGIST
-4587 GDFFVVNNSTVGSAT
+4587 GDFFIVNNSTVGSAT

-4624 VYEVNNYEIVQAPT
+4624 VYEVNNYEIVQAAT

-4658 VTNFNTWSGQWPSFT
+4658 VTNFNTWSGQWPTFS
-4673 GAGIQTGNYFGSYSW
+4673 GAGIQTGNYFGAYSW
-4688 GKINLVARSESNTY
+4688 GKINLTSRSESNTY
-4702 NAYTLGGTGGI
+4702 TAYTLGGTGGI
-4713 STSPVVRRSESLKY
+4713 STSPVVRRSASLKY

>member
-1 MSTKKIQFNNIV
+1 MSTKRIQFNNVV
-13 QNQLPRYVINEY
+13 QNQLPGYVRSDY

-50 NIDEYTKISEQ
+50 NIDQYTKVSEQ
-61 VNLTNHVGLGATVGV
+61 VGLTEYVGLGASIGV
-76 GSEIIP
+76 VNDTIE
-82 VDMQKNPTGTEGFP
+82 VDMKKNPTGTLGFP
-96 DSYGLIKINDEIIT
+96 DSYGLLKINDEIIT

-126 VGVTSYHSPTNP
+126 VGVSSYQSDINP

-145 SSASIH
+145 TSAQEH
-151 SKGDSIQNLSSLFL
+151 DKGDSIQNLSSLFL
-165 KEFLVKSKHQ
+165 KEFLVKTKHQ

-181 GRKLSSDL
+181 SRKLSSDL
-189 NENIFI
+189 DQNIFI
-195 KQAKDFYLS
+195 KQSKDFYLS

-214 FKALYNENVKIVRPS
+214 FKSLYNENVKIIRPS

-248 EPIFGNPENLELSTL
+248 EPISGDPMNLELSTL
-263 YQDPYEQSSIDKAYA
+263 YQDAYKGENIEKAYA
-278 PITHVEPIR
+278 PITHVEPIN
-287 VSTGST
+287 VSAGTT
-293 YYKLSI
+293 FYKLSI
-299 DAGYNRDSR
+299 DAGFNRDSR

-313 YGTFIT
+313 YGTFVT
-319 PPRSRVVGE
+319 PPRTRVIGE
-328 VGAGLTV
+328 VGAGITV
-335 IDVDSTVGFGTTGE
+335 VDVDSTVGFGSTGE
-349 LFFRYIDNTI
+349 LYFKYIDNTV
-359 GISTY
+359 GVSSYT
-364 ASKSLTQFFGVSGI
+364 SKSLTQFFGLTGI

-386 TVGVNTFAYG
+386 TIGINTFAYG
-396 KSVLDQDETIEVR
+396 KSVVDFDETVEVR
-409 ITSVIDNLEY
+409 ITSVIDTLDYENT
-419 SDNNCLFGKGDEIEI
+419 NCLFEKGDTVKI
-434 KTLGVG
+434 KTLGIG
-440 QTGFKEKAWFYNI
+440 DTGFKLKEWFYNI
-453 APVYQVES
+453 APVYQVEK
-461 ITLKDTSDWT
+461 IDIKDISDFT

-505 TQLTSSRGFIIKGQ
+505 TQLTSSKSFVIKGQ
-519 GEINTDLKYTIERQ
+519 GEINRSLNYTIERQ

-538 AINFTETSIYS
+538 AINFPEASAYS
-549 TNVQNVYKDRNSDK
+549 TNIQNVYKEKNTEK
-563 LLVASP
+563 LLIAS
-569 SLPTYGSQSLGV
+569 SSIPTYGSQSLGV
-581 SDGKIIFGGSF
+581 NDGKIIFSGSF
-592 SGDEYEIITNATT
+592 SGDEYKVITNATT
-605 SPSGVP
+605 TPSGVP

-626 PQIVNDAY
+626 PQIINDAY
-634 VDPGSGTSIDN
+634 VDPTSGTSIDN

-656 LYFVERVNET
+656 LYFVKRVNET
-666 TVKFAKSASDL
+666 TLKFAKSGSDL
-677 YNGKYINIDNDLN
+677 YNGKFINIDNDGS

-706 NKTLKSQ
+706 NKTLISQ
-713 KLLRQV
+713 KILREV
-719 CPPENTGTVYETTP
+719 CPPDNTGTLYETTP
-733 GNTGIL
+733 GHTGIL

-753 VHYGELKSVDVLAG
+753 VHYGKLNGIDVLAG

-785 GTGATGYVAVSGSL
+785 GTGATGYVAVEGEL
-799 KDMRIVDPGFD
+799 RDIRIIDTGFD
-810 YEQAPTI
+810 YQETPTV

-831 NMENIDHSSDFYS
+831 NMESIEHSASFESD
-844 YSPLVGLGTT
+844 SPRIGLETDSS
-854 GTLASTIGFTTF
+854 LPSTIGFTTY
-866 HKFKNAEEVVYVTN
+866 HKLKNAEEVIYVTN
-880 NQDVIG
+880 NQEVVG
-886 GLTTSAT
+886 GLTTSST
-893 YYASLVGTGGTTLR
+893 YFAALVGTGGTTIR
-907 LHKDQA
+907 LHKDEA
-913 GALAGINTIV
+913 GALAGINTIA
-923 LTSRGQGVQSFKS
+923 LTSKGVGKHFIKAVN
-936 FKTKSIVESINVV
+936 KKSIVESINII

-954 YQNKKRTAVPA
+954 YQNKKRTTGSS
-965 GINTALNCINI
+965 GINTALNSI
-976 KNHDYE
+976 KIENHDYK
-982 SGEIITY
+982 SGEIVRY
-989 TCDGTPIAGLTTD
+989 SCDGTPIAGLTTA
-1002 TDFYVTKKDDD
+1002 TDFYVTKVDDD
-1013 SFYLSSVGVGTTS
+1013 NFKLSSVGVGTTS
-1026 NDFYHKTKQYRPLTS
+1026 SDFYYKTEQYRPLTS
-1041 IGVGTHIFNYQD
+1041 IGVGTHTFNYQD
-1053 ISVSISGDV
+1053 ISVSITGDV
-1062 GINSVGSETFEL
+1062 GINSVGSDTFEL

-1079 FRGEITSIHLSN
+1079 IRGEITSIHLSN
-1091 NGVGYGASEV
+1091 NGVGYGASEII
-1101 VNFVREPEVTFVK
+1101 NFVREPEVTLLS
-1114 GSEAEVSPV
+1114 GSDAQLTPIVGSN
-1123 VSFGGNII
+1123 GNII
-1131 EVIVNSKGNYYN
+1131 DVIVENKGTNYN
-1143 SPPDLQISGSG
+1143 SPPNLQISGDG
-1154 SGCVLTP
+1154 VGAVITP
-1161 LLKIVDLN
+1161 ILKVVDLN
-1169 GSESAVGVGT
+1169 GNASSVGIGT
-1179 TIKYILDGVKVLK
+1179 TINYVLDTVNVIHEGA
-1192 QGSGYSKDT
+1192 GYSKDNT
-1201 TVSVLS
+1201 SIDVINSGS
-1207 AGTDCKTRSSIQKWN
+1207 DCKTRSNIQKWT

-1233 QITDDDGFI
+1233 QITDDDGI
-1242 QKGDIELQYS
+1242 IKDGNIELQYN

-1264 YATNQEGNSLYGE
+1264 YSTNQEGQSLYGE
-1277 TDLRKVNGQEVP
+1277 PDLRKINGQELP

-1314 NAGGTV
+1314 KAGGTV
-1320 TQMKTGY
+1320 TQMKSGY
-1327 LDEAS
+1327 VEEAS

-1338 PLSVFPPKFFIED
+1338 PLNIFPAGFFTDD

-1370 CVTPEFPNGTYAY
+1370 CVTPQFPSGTYAY
-1383 FATIDDSGAEQGGQF
+1383 FTTIDDSGAEQGGQF
-1398 NTYKLP
+1398 NTFKLP
-1404 VFPYLIGKCYYSTPN
+1404 VFPYLIGKNYYSTPN
-1419 DFNFSPNSNQD
+1419 DFNLLTSSNQD
-1430 IYDLGDTS
+1430 DYNLENT
-1438 EYKWARNTTPYNLI
+1438 KWCRNTSPYNLI
-1452 QDDEPYYPYLPLPN
+1452 YDNKAYYPYMPLPN
-1466 NLSQSLE
+1466 NLSQTIDVL
-1473 VVGTKPGVLESIGI
+1473 GTQPGVLESIGI
-1487 VTGGSNYQIGDEVVF
+1487 ETGGKNYQIGDKVIF
-1502 NNSGTDGFDAAARV
+1502 NNTGTRGRDAVAKV
-1516 TRLLGKPV
+1516 SKLLGKSV

-1538 IYPSRKFQGVYD
+1538 IYPSDQKGIYSIV
-1550 LISTE
+1550 STE
-1555 PHNWVN
+1555 PHQWIS

-1572 TSSEISGVYNA
+1572 TSSEIGGVYNA
-1583 GISSN
+1583 GITSTK
-1588 RLSLTGIGTTS
+1588 LTVTGVGTTA

-1608 GIVTHLNVRGN
+1608 GIVTHIDVRGD
-1619 LSFPS
+1619 LSKLQ
-1624 IRSNDIL
+1624 SNDIL

-1637 VKVLSIEPLLSRIRV
+1637 LKLLNVEPLLSRIRV
-1652 LRAVNGVTGV
+1652 LRAANGVTGV

-1670 LEDPRRITIN
+1670 LEEPRRLTIN
-1680 AGFTS
+1680 SGFTS
-1685 DYEYR
+1685 EYEYR
-1690 INDQIY
+1690 VNQQIY
-1696 FNPIDSVGLGTRSG
+1696 FNPVDSVGLGTRSG
-1710 VGIGTTIAFSN
+1710 VGIGTTIVFSN

-1760 VRWDGSDAVDT
+1760 IREDGAAANT
-1771 GISTLTDG
+1771 GISTLIDG
-1779 QTLYAG
+1779 QTVFAAA
-1785 VITNDLIGIS
+1785 ISEDLLGIS
-1795 TVKVGLGST
+1795 TCKVGLGTT

-1812 TQRGSTTV
+1812 TQRDSTTV
-1820 FFSGLGT
+1820 FFSGVGT

-1833 KTNHSVITGEIRR
+1833 KTNYDVITGEIRKV
-1846 TTATVSTGETHGLLN
+1846 TATVSTGETHGLLN

-1867 DVVSGL
+1867 NVVSGL
-1873 TTTVTVKYNDYN
+1873 TTTVSVKYNDYN
-1885 RRVVFNPKSFAA
+1885 RRMVIDPKSFTAA
-1897 SGVNTTTNSITINE
+1897 GVNTTTNSFTIND

-1924 STPIGGLND
+1924 STPVGGLDD
-1933 NGIYYVLRVDI
+1933 NGIYYIVKVDT
-1944 NSFKLCETDYDARD
+1944 NTFKLTNTDYAANEP
-1958 SKPNVVGFTSTS
+1958 KPDVIGITSTS
-1970 EGTISPINPPLKVYK
+1970 TGTINPINPPIKVYK
-1985 NSIVEFDLS
+1985 NSTVEFDLS
-1994 DSSLSYV
+1994 DASLGYFA
-2001 VQSTDYSAF
+2001 QSTNYPAF
-2010 KLNFYSDKN
+2010 VLNFYADKN
-2019 LTKIWETSPLSKTF
+2019 LTKQWDTSSLSTTF
-2033 NVTRNGTIGISTDAK
+2033 NVKRTGTAGVSTNAK
-2048 VSLSVTKDIPEI
+2048 VSLFVTNDIPEI
-2060 LYYSLDPILESN
+2060 LYYHLDPVFEST
-2072 LPLTKKNVVVD
+2072 LPLIKKEIEVD
-2083 TDVITGNE
+2083 TGVLSGNE
-2091 IQLSDSIFSGK
+2091 IQLSDSLYSGK
-2102 QRITIGA
+2102 QVVTIGA
-2109 TDQFTYSMSEIPE
+2109 TNQFSYTLKNAPE
-2122 RLSYGTTSFISYE
+2122 RTSYATTSFVSYE
-2135 TDSPSAYGSIAN
+2135 TDSPTAYGAIADF
-2147 LEITNPGRNYYSL
+2147 EINNRGTNYYNL
-2160 PGVSTITSLLGNSAI
+2160 PGISTINTEVGSGAI
-2175 LEPKSTSVGNI
+2175 IEAKSTSIGKI
-2186 KTLKVKDIGYDFPSD
+2186 KKLKVKDIGYDFPSD
-2201 ITVSPDAA
+2201 TTIKPDAA
-2209 LPEIIRIESL
+2209 LPQIIKIDSL
-2219 MSVDFVGVTS
+2219 MSIESIGITS
-2229 FGRGYISSPDLI
+2229 FGRGYISAPDLI
-2241 VLDGKTQK
+2241 LIDGKTDK
-2249 PVLDLDLKYTLGNPN
+2249 PVLDADLKYTLGNPKI
-2264 VEILKNT
+2264 EILKNT
-2271 KGISNSPPTIIT
+2271 KGISNTPPTIIT
-2283 DKNSNGVG
+2283 DKNSNGIG

-2321 VGDKVFVEGIGVG
+2321 VGDEVFIEGVSVGV
-2334 IGTTARGYNS
+2334 GTTARGYNS
-2344 KDYDYKLFEI
+2344 KDYDYKLFSI
-2354 TAVDENYGGIGTVTY
+2354 TAVDQNYGGIGTVTY

-2381 SSPGTFDFIN
+2381 LSAGSFDFIN
-2391 SNGRIVP
+2391 SSGRIVP
-2398 QKFMPT
+2398 KKFMPT
-2404 FNVELSPND
+2404 FDIKLKPND
-2413 FIKGETVTGSISSTT
+2413 FSKNEIVTGSISSTR
-2428 GVVQNWQPD
+2428 GNVENWNPNT
-2437 VGILRVT
+2437 GILRVT
-2444 NTKGFLV
+2444 NTDGFVSNDIIKGL
-2451 NEVLKGTGSGTQGV
+2451 TSGTQGL
-2465 ASSIKTFDSYM
+2465 ASSIKTFDSYI
-2476 KLNSTTKVEKG
+2476 KLNATSRVEKG
-2487 WETNSGYLNDNAQR
+2487 WETDSGFFNTHIQR

-2514 LSSRIDYETW
+2514 ISSKVDMETW
-2524 DEPVSSLNHTLGFKK
+2524 DDPVSTLNHTLGFKK
-2539 FADYQLESTASSRVG
+2539 FSNYQLESTASARVG
-2554 LSTELCDFSIVNDL
+2554 LSTELSDVSVVNDL

-2577 YDFDLAT
+2577 YDFDLVT
-2584 ENALNINENDAISDE
+2584 ENSFDINVDDSVSDE

-2610 TESVGNRVVSIDD
+2610 SESVGNRVVSIDD

-2634 TRFSTVNRWTL
+2634 TRFSTVSRFTL
-2645 ADRRALK
+2645 SERRALK

-2674 HDSAQG
+2674 HDNVRG

-2695 DFDFAISGSEGLLN
+2695 DFDFAISGSEGQLN
-2709 FYPIKYAVN
+2709 FYPVKYSVN
-2718 DYWVTA
+2718 DYFVA
-2724 ISYNLDDNL
+2724 SLSYNLDDNL
-2733 LSTGSTVIGRSL
+2733 LSTGSTVIGPSL
-2745 IDSESV
+2745 VDSESIA
-2751 TIGTGTGTTTIV
+2751 IGTGIGTTTIV

-2783 GKEHE
+2783 GNEHE

-2797 GDEVDIMEYGRMTT
+2797 DDEVDIMEYGRLTT
-2811 VSTPEAIG
+2811 VTTPESIG
-2819 GLGTYRGYIDGTQ
+2819 GLGTYRGYIDGST

-2847 TGVINTILV
+2847 TGVINTIVV
-2856 GMADSAYTGIGTV
+2856 GMADSTSTGIGTV
-2869 DLKHARLENRTTEI
+2869 DLKHARIESKTTSI
-2883 ESSSSP
+2883 DSSSSP
-2889 GINTVGSWPSEYEAA
+2889 GITTIGEYPSDYESA

-2910 TDATNQAYE
+2910 TDATNQVYS

-2924 VVTDYVSESTTETYD
+2924 VVTDYVDGSTTETYD
-2939 VDWGNVSSGVSPT
+2939 VEFGNVSSGVSPS

-2986 AVRIQ
+2986 AIRIQ
-2991 DDTKDTIDFNNG
+2991 DDTKDNIDLNNG
-3003 VIECGFGEYTGTESA
+3003 VIESGFGEYEGTESA

-3040 DSSVVNIAN
+3040 SSGIVDTTN

-3069 PGTGYTMALG
+3069 PGTGYTMSLG
-3079 IASTNGFAG
+3079 IASTDGFAG

-3149 VSIDNILQSP
+3149 ISIDNILQSP
-3159 IVSTAVTTQ
+3159 IVSTAVTTHT
-3168 LADQVFTTTDVI
+3168 ADQVFTTDDNI

-3195 IGNEILRIDS
+3195 IGNEILRIDAM
-3205 IGQGGNDNL
+3205 GQGGNDNL
-3214 IKVRRPWAGTA
+3214 IKVKRPWAGTA

-3262 TATNP
+3262 TSTNR

-3276 STGSSFEGRTFMRS
+3276 ATGSSFEGRTFMRS

-3305 FDSISSQFN
+3305 FDSISGEFN
-3314 GQKSEFTLESG
+3314 GQRSEFTLKSG
-3325 GSNVSGIV
+3325 SSNISGIV

-3352 EFTITEDPTV
+3352 EYTITEDATV

-3411 AVSAGG
+3411 TVAAGG

-3592 ITKDGAKKT
+3592 ITKDGSKKT
-3601 VTDAVYNPNTGIM
+3601 ITNAVYNPNTGIM

-3621 GMSNGDKVK
+3621 GISNGDKVK
-3630 FTPNSLTFTCDKDNH
+3630 FAPNSLTFTCDKDNH
-3645 ITSHT
+3645 ATSHT

-3659 NQWITISNKT
+3659 NQWITVSNVS

-3733 GGSYAHRFVGSD
+3733 GGSYAHRYVGSD

-3784 ATGNLVL
+3784 STGNLVL

-3817 DSHTSNHAYP
+3817 DSHTSNHPYP

-3840 TGYTENTITV
+3840 TDYTTNTITV

-3882 LSANTSVRLK
+3882 LSADTSVRLK

-3985 CSRDNYAS
+3985 CSRDNYAT

-4006 GTTVTAVGVG
+4006 GTQVTAVGVG

-4043 IAPRLNNNSGSKFDV
+4043 IAPRLNNNSASKFDV
-4058 AANGSEILRVI
+4058 AANGSEVLRVI

-4082 RNHEYSRGGVVEGY
+4082 RNHEYARGGVVNGY
-4096 SKVVFDDPLSYSNIP
+4096 NKVVFDDPLSYSGIG
-4111 LEYSDTSTGIGTN
+4111 LTYISSSTGIGTG
-4124 ATIDVVVGQGSSVV
+4124 ATIDIVVGQGSSVIS
-4138 KFTIQNTGS
+4138 FTIQNTGS

-4180 ERVFNDEFTGW
+4180 EEVFNDEFSGW

-4206 DGSRIDF
+4206 DGSRVDF
-4213 PLTLNGEST
+4213 PLTVNNEST

-4251 GYTFPG
+4251 GYKFPG
-4257 GSVLTFTEAPKSGDT
+4257 GSVITFTEAPKVGDT
-4272 IEIIFYKGTGSQD
+4272 IEIIFYKGTGGQD

-4296 PGDDLTIGRLQ
+4296 EGDDLTIGRLQ

-4313 QENIRVPISV
+4313 QETARVPISV

-4332 PYHGPGNTPDSNLER
+4332 PYYGPGNTPDTGLER

-4365 GKDRELYEPVINP
+4365 GKSREIYEPVINP

-4394 VENARPYFDPYD
+4394 VESARPYFDPQD
-4406 EVDNVA
+4406 EVNQLPALLV
-4412 PVANDFAFQKKVK
+4412 PSDFTFQKKVK

-4468 TSLNGSE
+4468 TSISGVE
-4475 VGVGSTSTTAFG
+4475 VGIGSTSTTAFG

-4497 TGIAITSVGAGYT
+4497 TGIALTSVGSGYT

-4561 LHIPLDSDLRES
+4561 LHIPLTSDLRDS
-4573 SIAGTAVTISGIST
+4573 NITGTAVTISGIST
-4587 GDFFVVNNSTVGSAT
+4587 GDFFIVNNSTVGSAT

-4624 VYEVNNYEIVQAPT
+4624 VYEVNNYEIVQAAT

-4658 VTNFNTWSGQWPSFT
+4658 VTNFNTWSGQWPTFS
-4673 GAGIQTGNYFGSYSW
+4673 GAGIQTGNYFGAYSW
-4688 GKINLVARSESNTY
+4688 GKINLTSRSESNTY

-4713 STSPVVRRSESLKY
+4713 STSPVVKRSASLKY
-4727 KQYKTP
+4727 KDYRTP

>member
-13 QNQLPRYVINEY
+13 QNQLPQYVRSDY

-45 IDLVQ
+45 IDLIQ
-50 NIDEYTKISEQ
+50 NIDNYTKVGEQ
-61 VNLTNHVGLGATVGV
+61 VSLTEYVGLGASVGV
-76 GSEIIP
+76 SGDTIQ
-82 VDMQKNPTGTEGFP
+82 VDMQNNPTGTLGFP
-96 DSYGLIKINDEIIT
+96 DSYGLLKINDEIIT

-126 VGVTSYHSPTNP
+126 SGISSYQSPTNP

-145 SSASIH
+145 TTASEH
-151 SKGDSIQNLSSLFL
+151 NKGDTIQNLSSLFL
-165 KEFLVKSKHQ
+165 KEFLVKTKHQ

-181 GRKLSSDL
+181 KRKFSTNLDQ
-189 NENIFI
+189 NVFI
-195 KQAKDFYLS
+195 KQSKDFYLS

-214 FKALYNENVKIVRPS
+214 FKSLYNEDVKIIRPS

-243 RDFVV
+243 KDFVV
-248 EPIFGNPENLELSTL
+248 EPISGDPMNLELSTL
-263 YQDPYEQSSIDKAYA
+263 FQDAYQGENIERAYG
-278 PITHVEPIR
+278 PITHVESIN
-287 VSTGST
+287 VSAGTT
-293 YYKLSI
+293 FYKLSI

-313 YGTFIT
+313 YGTFVT
-319 PPRSRVVGE
+319 PPRTRVIGE
-328 VGAGLTV
+328 VGAGITV
-335 IDVDSTVGFGTTGE
+335 VDVDSTVGFGSTGE
-349 LFFRYIDNTI
+349 LYFKYIDNTT
-359 GISTY
+359 GVSSYT
-364 ASKSLTQFFGVSGI
+364 SKNLTQFFGVTGV

-386 TVGVNTFAYG
+386 TIGINTFAYG

-409 ITSVIDNLEY
+409 ITSVIDDLNYE
-419 SDNNCLFGKGDEIEI
+419 NTNCLFDVDDTVKI
-434 KTLGVG
+434 KTLGIG
-440 QTGFKEKAWFYNI
+440 DTGFRAKQWFYNI
-453 APVYQVES
+453 APLYKVES
-461 ITLKDTSDWT
+461 IILKDTSDWT
-471 YEITLTTDHD
+471 YEIILTTDHD

-489 AILVGSDGR
+489 AVLVGSDGR

-505 TQLTSSRGFIIKGQ
+505 SQLTSSKSFIIKGQ
-519 GEINTDLKYTIERQ
+519 GEIDTDLTYTIERQ

-538 AINFTETSIYS
+538 AINFSEASPYV
-549 TNVQNVYKDRNSDK
+549 TNVQNVYKERNTEK
-563 LLVASP
+563 YLVAS
-569 SLPTYGSQSLGV
+569 SSIPTYGSQSLGV
-581 SDGKIIFGGSF
+581 NDGKIVFSGSF
-592 SGDEYEIITNATT
+592 SGDEYQVITNATT

-611 IFDHGFYTGDAIYYT
+611 ISDHGFYTGDAIYYT
-626 PQIVNDAY
+626 PQIINDAY
-634 VDPGSGTSIDN
+634 VDPTSGTSLDN

-656 LYFVERVNET
+656 LYFVKRVNAT
-666 TVKFAKSASDL
+666 TLKFAKSGSDL
-677 YNGKYINIDNDLN
+677 YNGKFINIDNDGA
-690 RTGIVT
+690 RSGIVT

-706 NKTLKSQ
+706 NKTLTSQ
-713 KLLRQV
+713 KILREI
-719 CPPENTGTVYETTP
+719 CPPDNTGTVYETTP
-733 GNTGIL
+733 GHTGIL

-753 VHYGELKSVDVLAG
+753 VHYGELTNIDVLAG
-767 GRDYDVI
+767 GREYDVI
-774 NPPFLHIKDSV
+774 NPPFLHIKDPV
-785 GTGATGYVAVSGSL
+785 GAAATGYVAVSGSL
-799 KDMRIVDPGFD
+799 REIRIIDSGFD
-810 YEQAPTI
+810 YQTTPTI
-817 KITGGNGSGARVSV
+817 KITGGNGSGARASV
-831 NMENIDHSSDFYS
+831 NMESVEHSVSFEAD
-844 YSPLVGLGTT
+844 SPRVVLNT
-854 GTLASTIGFTTF
+854 GSTLPSTIGFTTY
-866 HKFKNAEEVVYVTN
+866 HKLKNAEQIIYVTD
-880 NQDVIG
+880 NQKVVG
-886 GLTTSAT
+886 GLTTSST
-893 YYASLVGTGGTTLR
+893 YYAAVVGTGGTTIR
-907 LHKDQA
+907 LHKDEA
-913 GALAGINTIV
+913 GALAGINTIA
-923 LTSRGQGVQSFKS
+923 LTSRGVGKHFIKS
-936 FKTKSIVESINVV
+936 VNNKSVVESINVL

-954 YQNKKRTAVPA
+954 YENKKRTAVPA
-965 GINTALNCINI
+965 GINTALNSI
-976 KNHDYE
+976 KIENHDYE
-982 SGEIITY
+982 SGEIVNY
-989 TCDGTPIAGLTTD
+989 TCDGTPIAGLTTS
-1002 TDFYVTKKDDD
+1002 TDFYVTKVDNDNFK
-1013 SFYLSSVGVGTTS
+1013 LSSVGVGTTS
-1026 NDFYHKTKQYRPLTS
+1026 SDFYYQTNQYRSLTN
-1041 IGVGTHIFNYQD
+1041 IGVGTHTFNYQD
-1053 ISVSISGDV
+1053 ITVSIIGDV
-1062 GINSVGSETFEL
+1062 GVSSVGSETFEL

-1079 FRGEITSIHLSN
+1079 IRGEITSIHLSN
-1091 NGVGYGASEV
+1091 NGVGYGASEII
-1101 VNFVREPEVTFVK
+1101 NFVREPEISLLS
-1114 GSEAEVSPV
+1114 GSNGQIKPV
-1123 VSFGGNII
+1123 VGVNGDII
-1131 EVIVNSKGNYYN
+1131 EVIVENKGSNYN
-1143 SPPDLQISGSG
+1143 SPPDLQINGDG
-1154 SGCVLTP
+1154 VGAVITP
-1161 LLKIVDLN
+1161 ILKVVDLN
-1169 GSESAVGVGT
+1169 GNSSSVGIGT
-1179 TIKYILDGVKVLK
+1179 TVNYVIDSVNIIHKGA
-1192 QGSGYSKDT
+1192 GYSRDNT
-1201 TVSVLS
+1201 SIDVVSS
-1207 AGTDCKTRSSIQKWN
+1207 GTDSKTRANIQKWS

-1233 QITDDDGFI
+1233 QLPEDDGI
-1242 QKGDIELQYS
+1242 IKDGDIQLQYN

-1264 YATNQEGNSLYGE
+1264 YATSQEGESLYGE
-1277 TDLRKVNGQEVP
+1277 PDLRKVNGQEVP
-1289 SDNHSPIIGW
+1289 SGNHSPIIGW

-1314 NAGGTV
+1314 KAGGTV
-1320 TQMKTGY
+1320 TQMKSGY
-1327 LDEAS
+1327 VEEAS

-1338 PLSVFPPKFFIED
+1338 PLSIFPAGFFTDD

-1370 CVTPEFPNGTYAY
+1370 CVTPQFPNGTYAY
-1383 FATIDDSGAEQGGQF
+1383 FTTIDDSGAEQGGQF

-1404 VFPYLIGKCYYSTPN
+1404 VFPYLIGKNYYSTPN
-1419 DFNFSPNSNQD
+1419 DFNILSTSNQD
-1430 IYDLGDTS
+1430 DYNLDNS
-1438 EYKWARNTTPYNLI
+1438 KWCRITTPYNLI
-1452 QDDEPYYPYLPLPN
+1452 HDDEIYYPYMPLPDK
-1466 NLSQSLE
+1466 LSQNIKIL
-1473 VVGTKPGVLESIGI
+1473 GTQPGVLESIGI
-1487 VTGGSNYQIGDEVVF
+1487 ETGGKNYQIGDKVVF
-1502 NNSGTDGFDAAARV
+1502 NNTGTRGRDAGATV
-1516 TRLLGKPV
+1516 SRLLGKAV

-1538 IYPSRKFQGVYD
+1538 IYPSDQKGIYSIV
-1550 LISTE
+1550 STE
-1555 PHNWVN
+1555 PHQWVN

-1572 TSSEISGVYNA
+1572 TSSEIEGIYNA
-1583 GISSN
+1583 GITSTK
-1588 RLSLTGIGTTS
+1588 LSVTGLGTTA

-1608 GIVTHLNVRGN
+1608 GIVTHIDVRGD
-1619 LSFPS
+1619 LSKLQ
-1624 IRSNDIL
+1624 SNDLL

-1637 VKVLSIEPLLSRIRV
+1637 LKLLNVEPLLSRIRV

-1670 LEDPRRITIN
+1670 LEDPRRLTVN
-1680 AGFTS
+1680 SGFSS

-1690 INDQIY
+1690 VNQQIY
-1696 FNPIDSVGLGTRSG
+1696 FNPSDSVGLGTRSG
-1710 VGIGTTIAFSN
+1710 VGIGSTIVFSN
-1721 PGIGITQKFIQTKAI
+1721 PGIGLTQLFIQTKAI
-1736 YLPDHGLKT
+1736 YIPDHGLKT
-1745 GDKLTYSPNQGEGLN
+1745 GDKLTYSPNSGTGLN

-1771 GISTLTDG
+1771 GISTFTDG

-1785 VITNDLIGIS
+1785 VITEDLIGIS

-1833 KTNHSVITGEIRR
+1833 KTNYDVITGEIRR

-1867 DVVSGL
+1867 NVVSGL

-1885 RRVVFNPKSFAA
+1885 RRMVIDPKSFTS
-1897 SGVNTTTNSITINE
+1897 SGVNTTTNVITIND
-1911 HGYETGDKIIHTA
+1911 HGYNTGDKIIHTA
-1924 STPIGGLND
+1924 STPAGGLSN
-1933 NGIYYVLRVDI
+1933 NGIYYVVKVDT
-1944 NSFKLCETDYDARD
+1944 NAFKLSETEFD
-1958 SKPNVVGFTSTS
+1958 SKEPKPLVVGLTSTS
-1970 EGTISPINPPLKVYK
+1970 AGTINPINPPIKVYK
-1985 NSIVEFDLS
+1985 DSKVEFNLS
-1994 DSSLSYV
+1994 DQSLGYV
-2001 VQSTDYSAF
+2001 AQSTNYPAF
-2010 KLNFYSDKN
+2010 ALNFYTDEN
-2019 LTKIWETSPLSKTF
+2019 LTKQWDTSPESTTF
-2033 NVTRNGTIGISTDAK
+2033 NVTKTGTIGVTTDAK
-2048 VSLSVTKDIPEI
+2048 VTLSVTKDIPEK
-2060 LYYSLDPILESN
+2060 LYYHLDPIVESTI
-2072 LPLTKKNVVVD
+2072 PFVKKEIDVD
-2083 TDVITGNE
+2083 IDVLSGNQ
-2091 IQLSDSIFSGK
+2091 IQLTDSDYSGK
-2102 QRITIGA
+2102 QRVTIGA
-2109 TDQFTYSMSEIPE
+2109 TNQFTYTLKEPPE

-2135 TDSPSAYGSIAN
+2135 TDSPSAYGAIAN
-2147 LEITNPGRNYYSL
+2147 FEIKNKGRNYYNL
-2160 PGVSTITSLLGNSAI
+2160 PGISTINTEVGSGAI
-2175 LEPKSTSVGNI
+2175 IEARSTSVGKI
-2186 KTLKVKDIGYDFPSD
+2186 KKLKVQDIGYDFPSD
-2201 ITVSPDAA
+2201 TTLKPDAA
-2209 LPEIIRIESL
+2209 LPQVIKIDALMSIESI
-2219 MSVDFVGVTS
+2219 GITS
-2229 FGRGYISSPDLI
+2229 FGRGYVSAPELI
-2241 VLDGKTQK
+2241 LVDGKTDK
-2249 PVLDLDLKYTLGNPN
+2249 PILDADLKYTLGNSN

-2271 KGISNSPPTIIT
+2271 KGISNAPAKIIT
-2283 DKNSNGVG
+2283 DRNSNGVG
-2291 IATVGFNTENYDVT
+2291 ISTVGFNTENYDVT
-2305 VQLSVGF
+2305 VTLSVGF

-2321 VGDKVFVEGIGVG
+2321 VGDEVFVEGVGVG
-2334 IGTTARGYNS
+2334 VGTTARGYNS
-2344 KDYDYKLFEI
+2344 SAYEYKLFTI

-2381 SSPGTFDFIN
+2381 LSAGTYDSVNSS
-2391 SNGRIVP
+2391 GRIVP
-2398 QKFMPT
+2398 RKFMPT
-2404 FNVELSPND
+2404 FDVKLKPND
-2413 FIKGETVTGSISSTT
+2413 FSDGEVVTGSISSTRGT
-2428 GVVQNWQPD
+2428 VQSWNPNT
-2437 VGILRVT
+2437 GILRVT
-2444 NTKGFLV
+2444 NTDGFVV
-2451 NEVLKGTGSGTQGV
+2451 NDVLKGLSSSTQGL
-2465 ASSIKTFDSYM
+2465 ASSIKTFDSYI
-2476 KLNSTTKVEKG
+2476 KLNATSRVEKG
-2487 WETNSGYLNDNAQR
+2487 WETDSGYLNSNLQR
-2501 IQDSDYYQNLSYS
+2501 VQDSDYYQTLSYS
-2514 LSSRIDYETW
+2514 LSSRVDMEKW
-2524 DEPVSSLNHTLGFKK
+2524 NDPVSSLNHTLGYKK
-2539 FADYQLESTASSRVG
+2539 FSDYQLESTAAARVG
-2554 LSTELCDFSIVNDL
+2554 LSTELSDVSVVNDL
-2568 YGIGNLNCV
+2568 YGVGNLNCV
-2577 YDFDLAT
+2577 YDFDLVS
-2584 ENALNINENDAISDE
+2584 ENALQVNENDAVSTE
-2599 ITFSSRILKDY
+2599 ITFTSRILKDY
-2610 TESVGNRVVSIDD
+2610 SESVGNRVVSIDD

-2634 TRFSTVNRWTL
+2634 TRFTTVNSWTL
-2645 ADRRALK
+2645 SERRALK
-2652 YITYVRDKRFG
+2652 YITFVRDKRFT

-2674 HDSAQG
+2674 HDDSIG
-2680 YINQYGRVESVYDQG
+2680 YINQYARVESVYGQG
-2695 DFDFAISGSEGLLN
+2695 DFDFAISGSLGQLN
-2709 FYPIKYAVN
+2709 FYPIKYSVN
-2718 DYWVTA
+2718 DYFVTTL
-2724 ISYNLDDNL
+2724 SYNLDDNL

-2745 IDSESV
+2745 VDSESV
-2751 TIGTGTGTTTIV
+2751 TIGTGIGTTTIV

-2783 GKEHE
+2783 GTEHE
-2788 YNQLNIIHN
+2788 FNQLNIIHN
-2797 GDEVDIMEYGRMTT
+2797 GDEVDIMEYGKMTT
-2811 VSTPEAIG
+2811 ISNVSDMTS
-2819 GLGTYRGYIDGTQ
+2819 GLGTYRGYIDGTE

-2839 NSSVGIGT
+2839 NSDVGIGT

-2869 DLKHARLENRTTEI
+2869 DLKHARLESRTTEI
-2883 ESSSSP
+2883 ASSSSP
-2889 GINTVGSWPSEYEAA
+2889 GIATVGEYTSDYEAA
-2904 YGTIQV
+2904 YGTVQV
-2910 TDATNQAYE
+2910 TDTTNQVYS

-2924 VVTDYVSESTTETYD
+2924 VVTDYVEGTNTETYD
-2939 VDWGNVSSGVSPT
+2939 VDWGNVASGVSPT

-2976 INAQVNVYMN
+2976 INTQVNVYMN
-2986 AVRIQ
+2986 AIRIQ

-3003 VIECGFGEYTGTESA
+3003 VIESGFGEYEGTESA
-3018 VLRAFGLS
+3018 VKRAFGLS

-3040 DSSVVNIAN
+3040 DSDIVDATN

-3058 FVTGEELVYTN
+3058 FVTGEELVYSN
-3069 PGTGYTMALG
+3069 PGTGYTMAIG
-3079 IASTNGFAG
+3079 IASTTGFAG

-3149 VSIDNILQSP
+3149 ISIDNIIQSP
-3159 IVSTAVTTQ
+3159 IVSTAITTHT
-3168 LADQVFTTTDVI
+3168 AGQVFTTDDNI
-3180 EFAGITSFYGGDLIK
+3180 EFAGITSFFGGDLIK
-3195 IGNEILRIDS
+3195 IGSEIIRIDS
-3205 IGQGGNDNL
+3205 IGQAGNDNL
-3214 IKVRRPWAGTA
+3214 IRVKRSWAGTA

-3242 NIVDNTINFVEAP
+3242 NIVDNTLNFVEAP

-3262 TATNP
+3262 TSTNA
-3267 PDSRDWVGI
+3267 PDERDWVGI
-3276 STGSSFEGRTFMRS
+3276 ATGSSFEGRTFMRS

-3305 FDSISSQFN
+3305 FDSISSQFD
-3314 GQKSEFTLESG
+3314 GESSEFTLESG

-3344 FQTSGTTN
+3344 FQTSGATN
-3352 EFTITEDPTV
+3352 EYTITEDATV

-3368 FTGTGSSTSDVNVG
+3368 FTGTGSSTTDTNVG

-3389 IVSVGSSEGF
+3389 LVSVGSSAGF

-3411 AVSAGG
+3411 TVAAGG
-3417 TIKSISIG
+3417 TVKSISIG

-3460 TTGHITGIAVTNA
+3460 TTGHITGIAVTNT

-3499 QTNHGLSVGDEVTLS
+3499 QTDHGLSSGDEVTLS

-3592 ITKDGAKKT
+3592 ITKDGAEKT
-3601 VTDAVYNPNTGIM
+3601 ITNAIYNPNTGIM
-3614 TVTSPSH
+3614 TCTVASH
-3621 GMSNGDKVK
+3621 GFSNGDKVK

-3645 ITSHT
+3645 ATSHT

-3659 NQWITISNKT
+3659 NQWITVSNVT

-3784 ATGNLVL
+3784 STGNLVL

-3817 DSHTSNHAYP
+3817 DSHTSNHSYP

-3840 TGYTENTITV
+3840 TEYTTNTITV

-3882 LSANTSVRLK
+3882 LSADTSVRLK

-3908 HTYPRYTDPGFSTAI
+3908 HTYPRYTDPGFSTSI

-3930 NTITLNVGT
+3930 DTITLNVGT

-3985 CSRDNYAS
+3985 CSRDSYAT

-4006 GTTVTAVGVG
+4006 GTQVTAVGVG

-4043 IAPRLNNNSGSKFDV
+4043 LAPRLNNNSGSKFDV
-4058 AANGSEILRVI
+4058 AANGSEVLRVI
-4069 DSKTFETQTGIST
+4069 NSKTFETQTGIST
-4082 RNHEYSRGGVVEGY
+4082 RNHEYARGGVVEGY
-4096 SKVVFDDPLSYSNIP
+4096 NKVVIDDPLSYSNVN
-4111 LEYSDTSTGIGTN
+4111 LEYSSTANSGVGTN
-4124 ATIDVVVGQGSSVV
+4124 ATIDVVVGQGSSIVS
-4138 KFTIQNTGS
+4138 FTIQNNGS
-4147 GYGNLEKLTVPIGG
+4147 GYGNLEKLTIPIGG
-4161 TTGIP
+4161 ATGIP

-4175 MLIDI
+4175 FLIDV
-4180 ERVFNDEFTGW
+4180 EEVFSDEFTGW

-4206 DGSRIDF
+4206 DGSRVDF
-4213 PLTLNGEST
+4213 PLTVNNEST

-4251 GYTFPG
+4251 GYKFPG
-4257 GSVLTFTEAPKSGDT
+4257 GSVITFTEAPKSGDT

-4296 PGDDLTIGRLQ
+4296 QGDDLTIGRLQ
-4307 TQDTWL
+4307 TQDNWL
-4313 QENIRVPISV
+4313 QETARVPISV

-4332 PYHGPGNTPDSNLER
+4332 PYYGPGNSPNSELER
-4347 PINWCR
+4347 PVNWCR

-4365 GKDRELYEPVINP
+4365 GKDREIYEPVINP

-4394 VENARPYFDPYD
+4394 VESARPYFDPYD
-4406 EVDNVA
+4406 EVNNVA
-4412 PVANDFAFQKKVK
+4412 PTSDDFTFQKKVK
-4425 IISQEDKI
+4425 LVSQEDRI

-4468 TSLNGSE
+4468 TSISGAE
-4475 VGVGSTSTTAFG
+4475 VGIGSTSTTAFG

-4561 LHIPLDSDLRES
+4561 LHIPLTSDLRDS
-4573 SIAGTAVTISGIST
+4573 NITGTAVTISGIST

-4624 VYEVNNYEIVQAPT
+4624 VYEVNNYEIVQAAT

-4658 VTNFNTWSGQWPSFT
+4658 VTNFNTWSGQWPTFS

-4688 GKINLVARSESNTY
+4688 GKINLTSRSESNTY

-4713 STSPVVRRSESLKY
+4713 STSPVVRRSASLKY

>member
-1 MSTKKIQFNNIV
+1 MSTKRIQLNNIV
-13 QNQLPRYVINEY
+13 QNQLPGYVRSDY

-50 NIDEYTKISEQ
+50 NIDQYTKVSEQ
-61 VNLTNHVGLGATVGV
+61 VGLTEYVGLGASVGF
-76 GSEIIP
+76 SNDIIE
-82 VDMQKNPTGTEGFP
+82 VDMKKNPTGTLGFP
-96 DSYGLIKINDEIIT
+96 NSYGLLKINNEIIT

-126 VGVTSYHSPTNP
+126 VGVSSYQNDINP

-145 SSASIH
+145 TTAEEH
-151 SKGDSIQNLSSLFL
+151 DKGVSIQNLSSLFL
-165 KEFLVKSKHQ
+165 KEFLVKTKHQ

-181 GRKLSSDL
+181 ARKLSSDL
-189 NENIFI
+189 DQNIFI
-195 KQAKDFYLS
+195 KQSKDFYLS

-214 FKALYNENVKIVRPS
+214 FKALYNENVKIIRPS

-243 RDFVV
+243 KDFVV
-248 EPIFGNPENLELSTL
+248 EPISGDPINLELSTL
-263 YQDPYEQSSIDKAYA
+263 FQDAYKDQSIEKAYA
-278 PITHVEPIR
+278 PITHVEPIN
-287 VSTGST
+287 VSAGTT
-293 YYKLSI
+293 FYKLSI

-319 PPRSRVVGE
+319 PPRTRLIGE
-328 VGAGLTV
+328 VGAGLTY
-335 IDVDSTVGFGTTGE
+335 IDVDSTVGFGTAGE
-349 LFFRYIDNTI
+349 LYFKYIDNTI
-359 GISTY
+359 GVSSYT
-364 ASKSLTQFFGVSGI
+364 SKSLTQFFGLSGI

-386 TVGVNTFAYG
+386 TIGINTFAYG
-396 KSVLDQDETIEVR
+396 KSVIDSDETIEVR
-409 ITSVIDNLEY
+409 ITSVIDTFDYENT
-419 SDNNCLFGKGDEIEI
+419 NCLFEKDDTIKI
-434 KTLGVG
+434 KTLGIG
-440 QTGFKEKAWFYNI
+440 DTGFRVQEWFYNVS
-453 APVYQVES
+453 PVYQVES

-471 YEITLTTDHD
+471 YEIILTTDHD
-481 FKVGDKSV
+481 FKIGDKSV

-505 TQLTSSRGFIIKGQ
+505 TQLTSRRAFIIKGQ
-519 GEINTDLKYTIERQ
+519 GEVNTTLSYTVERQ
-533 ILKAN
+533 ILKTN
-538 AINFTETSIYS
+538 AINFPEASDFS
-549 TNVQNVYKDRNSDK
+549 TNVQNVYKEKGTDK
-563 LLVASP
+563 LLIASP
-569 SLPTYGSQSLGV
+569 SIPTYGSQSLGV
-581 SDGKIIFGGSF
+581 NDGKIIFSGSF
-592 SGDEYEIITNATT
+592 SGDEYEIITNSTT
-605 SPSGVP
+605 TPSGVP
-611 IFDHGFYTGDAIYYT
+611 IFDHGFYTGDSIYYT
-626 PQIVNDAY
+626 PQIINDSY
-634 VDPGSGTSIDN
+634 VDPTSGTSIDN
-645 FVIKSS
+645 FVVKSS

-656 LYFVERVNET
+656 LYFVKRVNST
-666 TVKFAKSASDL
+666 TLKFAKSGSDL
-677 YNGKYINIDNDLN
+677 YTEKFINVDTDET

-706 NKTLKSQ
+706 NKSLKSQ
-713 KLLRQV
+713 KLLREV
-719 CPPENTGTVYETTP
+719 CPPDNSGTVYETTP
-733 GNTGIL
+733 GHTGIL

-753 VHYGELKSVDVLAG
+753 VHYGKLESIDVLAG
-767 GRDYDVI
+767 GKEYDVI

-785 GTGATGYVAVSGSL
+785 GIAATGYAAISGSL
-799 KDMRIVDPGFD
+799 KEMRIIDAGFD
-810 YEQAPTI
+810 YKEPPTL
-817 KITGGNGSGARVSV
+817 KIEGGNGSGARVSV
-831 NMENIDHSSDFYS
+831 NMQSIDHSVSFEAGS
-844 YSPLVGLGTT
+844 SRIGLDGD
-854 GTLASTIGFTTF
+854 TLPSTIGFTTY
-866 HKFKNAEEVVYVTN
+866 HKFKNAEKVIYVTDG
-880 NQDVIG
+880 QQVIG

-893 YYASLVGTGGTTLR
+893 YYAALVGTAGTTIR
-907 LHKDQA
+907 LHKDEA
-913 GALAGINTIV
+913 GVLAGINTIA
-923 LTSRGQGVQSFKS
+923 LTSKGIGKQFIKS
-936 FKTKSIVESINVV
+936 VETKNIVESINIL
-949 SGGSG
+949 SGGAG

-965 GINTALNCINI
+965 GINTSLNCIDI

-982 SGEIITY
+982 SGEIVTY
-989 TCDGTPIAGLTTD
+989 TCNGTPIAGLTTS
-1002 TDFYVTKKDDD
+1002 TDFYVTKKNDD
-1013 SFYLSSVGVGTTS
+1013 SFYLSSVGVGTTAS
-1026 NDFYHKTKQYRPLTS
+1026 DFYHKTKQYRPLTS
-1041 IGVGTHIFNYQD
+1041 IGVGTHNFNYQD
-1053 ISVSISGDV
+1053 ITVTIDGDV

-1079 FRGEITSIHLSN
+1079 FRGEVTSIHLSN
-1091 NGVGYGASEV
+1091 NGVGYGSSEIINFIREPEITLLSGSNAQLTPIVDPNGKISEV
-1101 VNFVREPEVTFVK
+1101 VVENK
-1114 GSEAEVSPV
+1114 GE
-1123 VSFGGNII
+1123 N
-1131 EVIVNSKGNYYN
+1131 YN
-1143 SPPDLQISGSG
+1143 SPPDLQLNGDGVGAVI
-1154 SGCVLTP
+1154 TP
-1161 LLKIVDLN
+1161 ILKIVDLN
-1169 GSESAVGVGT
+1169 GNASSIGIGT
-1179 TIKYILDGVKVLK
+1179 TVNYVLDSVNIIHK
-1192 QGSGYSKDT
+1192 GSGYSKDNT
-1201 TVSVLS
+1201 SIDVIS
-1207 AGTDCKTRSSIQKWN
+1207 AGTGNKIRSNFQKWN

-1227 KYYQTQ
+1227 KYYQTN
-1233 QITDDDGFI
+1233 QISDDDGFI
-1242 QKGDIELQYS
+1242 KDGNIELQYN
-1252 HLYAPRKLRQTV
+1252 HLYAPRKLRQTI
-1264 YATNQEGNSLYGE
+1264 YATNQEGKSLFGE
-1277 TDLRKVNGQEVP
+1277 PDLKKVNGQEVP

-1314 NAGGTV
+1314 KAGGTV
-1320 TQMKTGY
+1320 TQMKSGY
-1327 LDEAS
+1327 IEES
-1332 IKENRP
+1332 TIKENRP
-1338 PLSVFPPKFFIED
+1338 PLSIFPPGFFTD
-1351 FTYKAVSDETV
+1351 DYTYKSVSDETI

-1370 CVTPEFPNGTYAY
+1370 CVTPQFPSGTYAY
-1383 FATIDDSGAEQGGQF
+1383 FATIDDSGSEQGGQF

-1404 VFPYLIGKCYYSTPN
+1404 VFPYLIGKNYYSTPN
-1419 DFNFSPNSNQD
+1419 DFNFLVSSNQD
-1430 IYDLGDTS
+1430 SYDLNNS
-1438 EYKWARNTTPYNLI
+1438 KWCRNTTPYNLI
-1452 QDDEPYYPYLPLPN
+1452 YDDKVYYPYMPLPDK
-1466 NLSQSLE
+1466 LSQTID
-1473 VVGTKPGVLESIGI
+1473 VIGTQPGFVESIGI
-1487 VTGGSNYQIGDEVVF
+1487 ETGGKNYQVGDKVVF
-1502 NNSGTDGFDAAARV
+1502 DNANTKGNNAAASV
-1516 TRLLGKPV
+1516 SLLLGKPV

-1538 IYPSRKFQGVYD
+1538 IYPSSQKGIYSIV
-1550 LISTE
+1550 STE
-1555 PHNWVN
+1555 PHQWVN

-1572 TSSEISGVYNA
+1572 TSSQIGGIYNA
-1583 GISSN
+1583 GITST
-1588 RLSLTGIGTTS
+1588 RLSVIGLGTTA

-1608 GIVTHLNVRGN
+1608 GIVTHIDVRGD
-1619 LSFPS
+1619 LSKLQ
-1624 IRSNDIL
+1624 SNDLL

-1637 VKVLSIEPLLSRIRV
+1637 IKVLNLEPLLSRIRV
-1652 LRAVNGVTGV
+1652 LRSINGVTGV

-1670 LEDPRRITIN
+1670 LEKPRRLTIN
-1680 AGFTS
+1680 SGFSS

-1690 INDQIY
+1690 INNQIY
-1696 FNPIDSVGLGTRSG
+1696 FNPVDSVGLGTRSG

-1721 PGIGITQKFIQTKAI
+1721 PGIGLTQLFIQTKAI

-1745 GDKLTYSPNQGEGLN
+1745 GDKLTYSPNAGEGLN
-1760 VRWDGSDAVDT
+1760 IRWDGVDAAYT
-1771 GISTLTDG
+1771 GITTLTNG
-1779 QTLYAG
+1779 ETLYAG
-1785 VITNDLIGIS
+1785 VITEDLIGIS

-1833 KTNHSVITGEIRR
+1833 KTNYNVITGEIRR
-1846 TTATVSTGETHGLLN
+1846 TSATVSTGQSHGLLN

-1867 DVVSGL
+1867 NVVSGL

-1885 RRVVFNPKSFAA
+1885 RRLIVNPKSFTA
-1897 SGVNTTTNSITINE
+1897 SGVNTTTNAFTITD
-1911 HGYETGDKIIHTA
+1911 HGYTTGDKIIHTA
-1924 STPIGGLND
+1924 STPAGGLSN
-1933 NGIYYVLRVDI
+1933 NGIYYIVKID
-1944 NSFKLCETDYDARD
+1944 SDKFKLTNTDYDAKE
-1958 SKPNVVGFTSTS
+1958 SKPDVIGITSTS
-1970 EGTISPINPPLKVYK
+1970 SGTINLINPPLKAYK
-1985 NSIVEFDLS
+1985 NSFVEFDLS
-1994 DSSLSYV
+1994 DKSLGYV
-2001 VQSTDYSAF
+2001 AQSTNYPAF
-2010 KLNFYSDKN
+2010 LLNFYSDKN
-2019 LTKIWETSPLSKTF
+2019 LTKQWETSPQSTVF
-2033 NVTRNGTIGISTDAK
+2033 NVTRSGTAGVSDDAK
-2048 VSLSVTKDIPEI
+2048 VTLSVTDDVPENI
-2060 LYYSLDPILESN
+2060 YYTLDPIVEST
-2072 LPLTKKNVVVD
+2072 LPNVKKEINVDSEVLNGSEVQI
-2083 TDVITGNE
+2083 VN
-2091 IQLSDSIFSGK
+2091 SDYNGK
-2102 QRITIGA
+2102 QRITVGS
-2109 TDQFTYSMSEIPE
+2109 TNEFTYTLRESPE
-2122 RLSYGTTSFISYE
+2122 RLSYGTTSIISYE
-2135 TDSPSAYGSIAN
+2135 TDSPTAYGAISEF
-2147 LEITNPGRNYYSL
+2147 EITSKGRNYYDL
-2160 PGVSTITSLLGNSAI
+2160 PGISTITTEVGSGAI
-2175 LEPKSTSVGNI
+2175 IEARSTSVGKI
-2186 KTLKVKDIGYDFPSD
+2186 KKIKVKDIGYDFASD
-2201 ITVSPDAA
+2201 TTIKPDTA
-2209 LPEIIRIESL
+2209 LPQIIKIDALMSIESI
-2219 MSVDFVGVTS
+2219 GITS
-2229 FGRGYISSPDLI
+2229 FGRGYISAPELI
-2241 VLDGKTQK
+2241 LIDGKTDK
-2249 PVLDLDLKYTLGNPN
+2249 PILDADLKYTLGNPN

-2271 KGISNSPPTIIT
+2271 KGISNAPARIIT
-2283 DKNSNGVG
+2283 DRNSNGVG
-2291 IATVGFNTENYDVT
+2291 IATVGFNTVNYDVT
-2305 VQLSVGF
+2305 IQLSVGF

-2321 VGDKVFVEGIGVG
+2321 VGDKVFVEGVGVG
-2334 IGTTARGYNS
+2334 IGTSAKGYNS
-2344 KDYDYKLFEI
+2344 ENYDYKLFTI
-2354 TAVDENYGGIGTVTY
+2354 TAVDQNYGGIGTVTY
-2369 NLSNY
+2369 NLSDY
-2374 FTGLAPG
+2374 FVGEAPG
-2381 SSPGTFDFIN
+2381 LSAGTYDFIN
-2391 SNGRIVP
+2391 SSGRIVP
-2398 QKFMPT
+2398 EKFMPT
-2404 FNVELSPND
+2404 FDIKLKPND
-2413 FIKGETVTGSISSTT
+2413 FANSEVVEGSISRTRGT
-2428 GVVQNWQPD
+2428 VQNWNPNT
-2437 VGILRVT
+2437 GILRVS
-2444 NTKGFLV
+2444 NTDGFII
-2451 NEVLKGTGSGTQGV
+2451 NDVLKGLSSSTQGL
-2465 ASSIKTFDSYM
+2465 ASSIKTFDSYI
-2476 KLNSTTKVEKG
+2476 KLNATSRVEKG
-2487 WETNSGYLNDNAQR
+2487 WETDSGYLNSNLQR
-2501 IQDSDYYQNLSYS
+2501 VQDSDYYQNLSYS
-2514 LSSRIDYETW
+2514 LSSRVDIETW
-2524 DEPVSSLNHTLGFKK
+2524 NDPVSALNHTLGFKK
-2539 FADYQLESTASSRVG
+2539 FSDYQLESTASVKVG
-2554 LSTELCDFSIVNDL
+2554 LSTELSDVSVVNDL
-2568 YGIGNLNCV
+2568 YGKGDLNCV
-2577 YDFDLAT
+2577 YDFDLVS
-2584 ENALNINENDAISDE
+2584 ENALQINLDDSVSNE

-2610 TESVGNRVVSIDD
+2610 SESVGNRVVSIDN

-2634 TRFSTVNRWTL
+2634 TRFSTVARWTL
-2645 ADRRALK
+2645 ADRRAVK
-2652 YITYVRDKRFG
+2652 YITYVRDKRYG
-2663 AQRQL
+2663 GQRQL

-2674 HDSAQG
+2674 HDSTFG

-2695 DFDFAISGSEGLLN
+2695 DFDFAIAGSEGNLN
-2709 FYPIKYAVN
+2709 FYPENFSVN
-2718 DYWVTA
+2718 DYWVA
-2724 ISYNLDDNL
+2724 SISYNLDDNL
-2733 LSTGSTVIGRSL
+2733 LSTGSTVIGRTL

-2777 INPDIS
+2777 INPDVS
-2783 GKEHE
+2783 GIEHE

-2797 GDEVDIMEYGRMTT
+2797 GTDVDLMEYGRLTT
-2811 VSTPEAIG
+2811 INSAESIG
-2819 GLGTYRGYIDGTQ
+2819 GLGTYRGYIDGTE

-2839 NSSVGIGT
+2839 NSEVGIGT

-2856 GMADSAYTGIGTV
+2856 GMADSAYSGIGTV
-2869 DLKHARLENRTTEI
+2869 DLKHARLESRTTSI
-2883 ESSSSP
+2883 DSSSSP
-2889 GINTVGSWPSEYEAA
+2889 GITTVGQWPSEYEAG
-2904 YGTIQV
+2904 YGVVQV

-2924 VVTDYVSESTTETYD
+2924 TVTDYISETSTETFD
-2939 VDWGNVSSGVSPT
+2939 VEFANVGSNVSAS

-2976 INAQVNVYMN
+2976 INAQVNVYFS

-3003 VIECGFGEYTGTESA
+3003 TIESGFGEYTGTESA

-3026 HKTDPIFRKPFDGS
+3026 HKGDPIFRKPFDGS
-3040 DSSVVNIAN
+3040 STSIL
-3049 NTINLPNHF
+3049 NTDTNSINLPNHF
-3058 FVTGEELVYTN
+3058 FVTGEELIYTN
-3069 PGTGYTMALG
+3069 PGSGYTMAIG
-3079 IASTNGFAG
+3079 VASTDGFVG
-3088 IGTTTLL
+3088 VGTTTLL
-3095 PSTVYAVKIDDETIK
+3095 PSKVFAVKIDDETIK
-3110 LAESVSKALQTV
+3110 IAESAAKALQTV
-3122 PEVVDITSVGIGT
+3122 PEVVDLTSVGIGT
-3135 SHCFNAVN
+3135 SHCFNAIN
-3143 QNKKAL
+3143 QNKKAIISL
-3149 VSIDNILQSP
+3149 DNIIQSP
-3159 IVSTAVTTQ
+3159 IVSTSVTTH
-3168 LADQVFTTTDVI
+3168 LTDQVFTTDDEL

-3195 IGNEILRIDS
+3195 IGNEIIRLDS
-3205 IGQGGNDNL
+3205 IGIAGNDN
-3214 IKVRRPWAGTA
+3214 IIRVRRSWAGTT
-3225 LAGYGTGTLIT
+3225 LAGYGTGTVVT

-3262 TATNP
+3262 TSTNP
-3267 PDSRDWVGI
+3267 PDSRDWTGI
-3276 STGSSFEGRTFMRS
+3276 ATGSSFEGRTFMRS

-3305 FDSISSQFN
+3305 FDSLSSQFN
-3314 GQKSEFTLESG
+3314 GQKSDFTLQSG
-3325 GSNVSGIV
+3325 GSNISGIV

-3344 FQTSGTTN
+3344 YQTSGATN

-3382 NLPKGGI
+3382 NLPKGGVLI
-3389 IVSVGSSEGF
+3389 SVGSSEGF

-3411 AVSAGG
+3411 TVAAGG

-3425 NTGSGYRAGIQTV
+3425 NSGSGYRAGIQTV

-3447 VGTNVIG
+3447 KGTNVIG

-3499 QTNHGLSVGDEVTLS
+3499 QTDHGLSSGDEVTLS

-3569 LDNGASTHYYPRGQD
+3569 LDGGASTHYYPRGQD
-3584 SAYHTAVE
+3584 SAYHTAVK

-3601 VTDAVYNPNTGIM
+3601 VTGAVYSPTTGIM
-3614 TVTSPSH
+3614 TVTSASH
-3621 GMSNGDKVK
+3621 GISNGDKVK
-3630 FTPNSLTFTCDKDNH
+3630 FEPNSLIFTCAKDNYA
-3645 ITSHT
+3645 TSHP

-3659 NQWITISNKT
+3659 SQWIVVSNVT

-3678 PVAPSTNTGV
+3678 PVAPSTYTGI
-3688 HTFVSALANGLTHND
+3688 HSFVSAVANGLTHND

-3712 AANGDQFVHQ
+3712 AANSDNFTHQ

-3733 GGSYAHRFVGSD
+3733 GGSYAHRFIGSD

-3758 FVSSGIGSVSVTGI
+3758 FVSSGVGSVSVTGV
-3772 GTTTATDATYNA
+3772 GTTTATNATYDA
-3784 ATGNLVL
+3784 GTGNLVL
-3791 TIPSHGLSDSDT
+3791 TIPSHGLSDSNT

-3817 DSHTSNHAYP
+3817 DSHTSNHPYP

-3868 PDTGALVLSIASHG
+3868 PDTGSLVLSIASHG
-3882 LSANTSVRLK
+3882 LSADTSVRLK

-3898 RCEFDDYASI
+3898 RCEFDDYATI
-3908 HTYPRYTDPGFSTAI
+3908 HPYPRYTDPGFSTSI

-3930 NTITLNVGT
+3930 DTITLNVGT

-3954 SAGILTVSIGAGHSL
+3954 NSGILTVSIGAGHSL

-4016 TTTFECNIGVSTV
+4016 TTTFEVNIGVSTV

-4043 IAPRLNNNSGSKFDV
+4043 IAPRLNNNSASKEDV
-4058 AANGSEILRVI
+4058 AANGSEILHVI
-4069 DSKTFETQTGIST
+4069 NSKTFETQTGIST
-4082 RNHEYSRGGVVEGY
+4082 RNHEYARGGVVEGY
-4096 SKVVFDDPLSYSNIP
+4096 SEVVIDDPLSYSGIG
-4111 LEYSDTSTGIGTN
+4111 LTYSDTSSGIGDG

-4138 KFTIQNTGS
+4138 QFTIQNTGS

-4166 TDPSKTFTE
+4166 TDPNKTFTE
-4175 MLIDI
+4175 FIVDV
-4180 ERVFNDEFTGW
+4180 EKVFNDEFTGW
-4191 SVGQLEVLDNVERYI
+4191 SVGELQVLDNVERFI
-4206 DGSRIDF
+4206 DGSKTEF
-4213 PLTLNGEST
+4213 PLTVNGESV

-4232 DVQDL
+4232 VVEDI
-4237 LLVFVNN
+4237 LLVFVNS

-4251 GYTFPG
+4251 GYKFPG
-4257 GSVLTFTEAPKSGDT
+4257 GSVITFTESPKIGDT
-4272 IEIIFYKGTGSQD
+4272 IEIVFYKGTGSQD

-4296 PGDDLTIGRLQ
+4296 EGDDLTVGRLQ

-4313 QENIRVPISV
+4313 QETARVPISV

-4332 PYHGPGNTPDSNLER
+4332 PYYGPGNSNNSNLKR
-4347 PINWCR
+4347 PVNWCR

-4406 EVDNVA
+4406 EVNNVS
-4412 PVANDFAFQKKVK
+4412 PTANDFVFQKKVK
-4425 IISQEDKI
+4425 LISQEDKI

-4468 TSLNGSE
+4468 TSLSGNE
-4475 VGVGSTSTTAFG
+4475 VGVGTTSTLAYGT
-4487 SPIIGAAGTI
+4487 PIIGAAGTI
-4497 TGIAITSVGAGYT
+4497 TGIALTSVGAGYT

-4517 LISPPVWSE
+4517 LISPPAWSE

-4548 IGAGSTNYQLIFD
+4548 VGAGTTNYQLIFD
-4561 LHIPLDSDLRES
+4561 LHIPLTSDLRDS
-4573 SIAGTAVTISGIST
+4573 NITGTAVTISGIST
-4587 GDFFVVNNSTVGSAT
+4587 GDFFIVNNSTVGSAT

-4624 VYEVNNYEIVQAPT
+4624 VYEVNNYEIVQTAT

-4658 VTNFNTWSGQWPSFT
+4658 VTNFNTWSGQWPTFS
-4673 GAGIQTGNYFGSYSW
+4673 GAGIQTGNYFGAYSW
-4688 GKINLVARSESNTY
+4688 GKVNLTSRSESNTY
-4702 NAYTLGGTGGI
+4702 TAYTLGGTGGI
-4713 STSPVVRRSESLKY
+4713 STSPVVRRSASLKY